1 MKTKDINA
9 LLSMKYNLIQNFY
22 IIGYSLSD
30 FFSIKS
36 KNIYTFKDIFT
47 DSSNVKIIPKLI
59 SKFPNSIKNINS
71 IPDNLVISHCFP
83 NGLKILNNSNLINEL
98 THFEFNLENIPSNYN
113 EDDKF
118 LYSKIYFNCLEFY
131 EPLSQYLN
139 LKKEILSQSTKNKI
153 QIEPDKTS
161 KENSDIKNYYIPKII
176 CFASFFPYSNE
187 MKEILYNIYNFY
199 RNNINIENNNI
210 NNLLS
215 IEKIVEQIIM
225 KTSLPF
231 SSNAQ
236 IIISF
241 KLNNIKKS
249 IQSLDKIKFPVY
261 NLKESF
267 IKNYTTISFGELFNY
282 FSIDDIMKIFKYVIL
297 EIPLLFFCKNK
308 NVLSLF
314 IDNFISLL
322 NPFRYVLPH
331 ISLLPYELYG
341 LINSEQK
348 FIFGINEEYS
358 KNFFEDNNID
368 LDKSIVIVQLN
379 PLKKNE
385 SKIIEIIKNIEAE
398 ESLVINEKIKQKE
411 NDKNTEE
418 NIFFN
423 NQYINLLN
431 IELPSKAKKKAIS
444 KMNNL
449 IALIKKKGDLS
460 DIKYL
465 NEQKFNYHLQH
476 IFFKFFIYL
485 MAGYTD
491 YLLNSKFFSFSIKNK
506 DSGENILFKNI
517 DEDFIKEIFNLKEFI
532 ISKSKDELF
541 YIAFTKTKLFFNF
554 FREKIYSNNALN
566 KVRHELF
573 DEFIFLKKHK
583 DYRKKK
589 ENKGLYENLSK
600 HTIEQEPIN
609 QNYEIII
616 NNELFYTKQEIT
628 EIIKDNNQ
636 FKLLTSYGQNII
648 SKTKKNKLI
657 DNPNISYYLF
667 PKLIFD
673 DSFFDEKFE
682 KLFQCHNINIPGM
695 SIIDELKK
703 RNIVFSDI
711 NTKYRKYMHI
721 NEIINKLPLSNNS
734 QENFEVISKNYIYYS
749 WLILQ
754 SCSLWY
760 CEQSERNIRI
770 DKILEILNKL
780 DYVEEQVLFFLF
792 INIYKYGNKYHFI
805 KLHKIN
811 LKYYGYSNYY
821 FLYLLYNKI
830 KEKENKE
837 KLDINS
843 SENNNI
849 EESNEENIIESEEE
863 KEDEYILKRRY
874 LINTNNQLIKDLLKK
889 SNYRRRNSE
898 SNNNDKEE
906 IVFSTEQF
914 CEKCGNVI
922 NIIPDEL
929 IKNKLNSNLEFYKY
943 KCEKCKGNE
952 NDIVIK
958 YQKLLSNLNKKEA
971 IIVDEGEFKLCT
983 TYKFYLNVLYFFQ
996 KRKKYELN
1004 IENIFKEK
1012 EVNLILIIFYF
1023 SVVNLSF
1030 DFLLPYKNDEAGNIN
1045 LKNEENKENNEFVPI
1060 KINYDNDDVY
1070 RRFNNLIGVYTT
1082 RRKYFRKNNNPI
1094 EPFTIQGQK
1103 EKQKQNNINN
1113 IYIKK

>member
-1 MKTKDINA
+1 MKTKDVNS
-9 LLSMKYNLIQNFY
+9 LSMKYNLFQNFY

-30 FFSIKS
+30 FFYLKS
-36 KNIYTFKDIFT
+36 KNTYEFQDIFT
-47 DSSNVKIIPKLI
+47 DFQNIKMTPKLI
-59 SKFPNSIKNINS
+59 SKFPNSLKNFNS
-71 IPDNLVISHCFP
+71 IPDDLVISHCFP
-83 NGLKILNNSNLINEL
+83 NGLKILNNSNLLNEL
-98 THFEFNLENIPSNYN
+98 THFEFHLENIPSNYN
-113 EDDKF
+113 DEDKF

-131 EPLSQYLN
+131 EPLNQYLA
-139 LKKEILSQSTKNKI
+139 LKKEIISRSIKNKI
-153 QIEPDKTS
+153 QIEQDKES
-161 KENSDIKNYYIPKII
+161 KDNQDLKNLYIPKII
-176 CFASFFPYSNE
+176 CLASFFPFSSE
-187 MKEILYNIYNFY
+187 IREILYNIYNFY
-199 RNNINIENNNI
+199 RANIIIDNNNNI
-210 NNLLS
+210 NNLLPL
-215 IEKIVEQIIM
+215 EKIIEQIIM
-225 KTSLPF
+225 RTPIPF

-236 IIISF
+236 TSILF
-241 KLNNIKKS
+241 KLSNIKKIS
-249 IQSLDKIKFPVY
+249 PSSDKIKFPEY
-261 NLKESF
+261 NLKESY

-282 FSIDDIMKIFKYVIL
+282 FSAEDIMKIFKYIIL
-297 EIPLLFFCKNK
+297 EVPLLFFSKNK

-314 IDNFISLL
+314 VDNFMSLL
-322 NPFRYVLPH
+322 NPFSYVLPH

-358 KNFFEDNNID
+358 KNFFEENNID
-368 LDKSIVIVQLN
+368 LDKSIVIVQLDS
-379 PLKKNE
+379 LKKNE
-385 SKIIEIIKNIEAE
+385 SKIIEIIKNVEAE
-398 ESLVINEKIKQKE
+398 ECLVINEKIKQKE

-423 NQYINLLN
+423 NHYINILN
-431 IELPSKAKKKAIS
+431 IELPSKAKKKAVSSINS
-444 KMNNL
+444 L
-449 IALIKKKGDLS
+449 ITLIKKKGDLS

-465 NEQKFNYHLQH
+465 SEQKFNYYIQH

-485 MAGYTD
+485 MSGYTD
-491 YLLNSKFFSFSIKNK
+491 YLLNSKFFSFNIKNK
-506 DSGENILFKNI
+506 DNGENIRFKNT
-517 DEDFIKEIFNLKEFI
+517 DEDFIKEIFNLNEFI
-532 ISKSKDELF
+532 LSKSKDELF
-541 YIAFTKTKLFFNF
+541 YIAFCKTKLFFNF

-566 KVRHELF
+566 KVRYELF

-583 DYRKKK
+583 DFRKKK

-600 HTIEQEPIN
+600 HTIEQESIT

-628 EIIKDNNQ
+628 ELIKDNNQ
-636 FKLLTSYGQNII
+636 YKLLTSYGQNII
-648 SKTKKNKLI
+648 SKNKKNKLI
-657 DNPNISYYLF
+657 ENPNISYYIF

-673 DSFFDEKFE
+673 DSFFDEKYE
-682 KLFQCHNINIPGM
+682 NLFQSHNINIPGM

-703 RNIVFSDI
+703 RSIVFSDT

-721 NEIINKLPLSNNS
+721 NEIITKLPLTNNS
-734 QENFEVISKNYIYYS
+734 QENFEITYKNYIYYS

-760 CEQSERNIRI
+760 CEQRERNIRI

-780 DYVEEQVLFFLF
+780 DYVEEQVLYFLF

-837 KLDINS
+837 YPDINS
-843 SENNNI
+843 I
-849 EESNEENIIESEEE
+849 EENNEENIIESDEE

-874 LINTNNQLIKDLLKK
+874 LINTDNQLIKDLLKK
-889 SNYRRRNSE
+889 GNYRRRNSE
-898 SNNNDKEE
+898 LNNDKEE

-922 NIIPDEL
+922 NIIPDEI
-929 IKNKLNSNLEFYKY
+929 IKNKLMSNLDFYKY
-943 KCEKCKGNE
+943 KCEKCNGNE
-952 NDIVIK
+952 YDIVIK

-971 IIVDEGEFKLCT
+971 IIVGEGEFKLCT
-983 TYKFYLNVLYFFQ
+983 TYKFYLNILYFFQ

-1004 IENIFKEK
+1004 IENIFNEK
-1012 EVNLILIIFYF
+1012 EINLILIIFYF
-1023 SVVNLSF
+1023 SVLNLSF
-1030 DFLLPYKNDEAGNIN
+1030 DFLLPYKNDEIN
-1045 LKNEENKENNEFVPI
+1045 NTNSKNEENKENNEFVPI

-1103 EKQKQNNINN
+1103 QKQIQNNANININ
-1113 IYIKK
+1113 IKK

>member
-1 MKTKDINA
+1 MKSKDINT
-9 LLSMKYNLIQNFY
+9 LLSMKYNLFQNFY

-30 FFSIKS
+30 FYSSKT
-36 KNIYTFKDIFT
+36 KNIYTFQDIFT
-47 DSSNVKIIPKLI
+47 DSLNVKLNPKLI
-59 SKFPNSIKNINS
+59 SKFPSSIKNINS
-71 IPDNLVISHCFP
+71 IPDDLVISHCFP
-83 NGLKILNNSNLINEL
+83 NGLKILNNPFLISQL
-98 THFEFNLENIPSNYN
+98 THFEFNLENIPANYT
-113 EDDKF
+113 EEDKF

-131 EPLSQYLN
+131 EPLSQYLK

-161 KENSDIKNYYIPKII
+161 KENLDIKNYYLPKII
-176 CFASFFPYSNE
+176 CFASLFPYSNE
-187 MKEILYNIYNFY
+187 IKEILYNIYNFY
-199 RNNINIENNNI
+199 RNNIITDNNNI

-225 KTSLPF
+225 KTPLPF

-236 IIISF
+236 TIISF
-241 KLNNIKKS
+241 KLNNIKKN
-249 IQSLDKIKFPVY
+249 IQSIDKIKFPVY
-261 NLKESF
+261 NLKESY

-282 FSIDDIMKIFKYVIL
+282 FSTEDIMKIFKYIIL

-322 NPFRYVLPH
+322 NPFCYVLPH

-379 PLKKNE
+379 HLKKNE

-398 ESLVINEKIKQKE
+398 ECLVINEKIKQKE

-449 IALIKKKGDLS
+449 ITLIKKKGDLS

-465 NEQKFNYHLQH
+465 YEQKFNYHIQH

-491 YLLNSKFFSFSIKNK
+491 YLLNSKFFSFNIKNK
-506 DSGENILFKNI
+506 DNGENIRFKNT
-517 DEDFIKEIFNLKEFI
+517 DEDFIKEIFNLNEFI
-532 ISKSKDELF
+532 LSKSKDELF
-541 YIAFTKTKLFFNF
+541 YIAFCKTKLFFNF

-566 KVRHELF
+566 KVRYELF

-583 DYRKKK
+583 DFRKKK

-600 HTIEQEPIN
+600 HTIEQEPIT

-628 EIIKDNNQ
+628 ELIKDNNQ
-636 FKLLTSYGQNII
+636 YKLLTSYGQNII
-648 SKTKKNKLI
+648 SKNKKNKLI
-657 DNPNISYYLF
+657 ENPNISYYIF

-673 DSFFDEKFE
+673 DSFFDEKYE
-682 KLFQCHNINIPGM
+682 NLFQSHNINIPGM

-703 RNIVFSDI
+703 RSIVFSDT

-721 NEIINKLPLSNNS
+721 NEIITKLPLTNNS
-734 QENFEVISKNYIYYS
+734 QENFEITYKNYIYYS

-760 CEQSERNIRI
+760 CEQRERNIRI

-780 DYVEEQVLFFLF
+780 DYVEEQVLYFLF

-837 KLDINS
+837 YPDINS
-843 SENNNI
+843 I
-849 EESNEENIIESEEE
+849 EENNEENIIESDEE

-874 LINTNNQLIKDLLKK
+874 LINTDNQLIKDLLKK
-889 SNYRRRNSE
+889 GNYRRRNSE
-898 SNNNDKEE
+898 LNNDKEE

-922 NIIPDEL
+922 NIIPDEI
-929 IKNKLNSNLEFYKY
+929 IKNKLMSNLDFYKY
-943 KCEKCKGNE
+943 KCEKCNGNE
-952 NDIVIK
+952 YDIVIK

-971 IIVDEGEFKLCT
+971 IIVGEGEFKLCT
-983 TYKFYLNVLYFFQ
+983 TYKFYLNILYFFQ

-1004 IENIFKEK
+1004 IENIFNEK
-1012 EVNLILIIFYF
+1012 EINLILIIFYF
-1023 SVVNLSF
+1023 SVLNLSF
-1030 DFLLPYKNDEAGNIN
+1030 DFLLPYKNDEIN
-1045 LKNEENKENNEFVPI
+1045 NTNSKNEENKENNGFVPI

-1103 EKQKQNNINN
+1103 QKQIQNNANININ
-1113 IYIKK
+1113 IKK

>member
-1 MKTKDINA
+1 MKSKDINT
-9 LLSMKYNLIQNFY
+9 LLSMKYNLFQNFY

-30 FFSIKS
+30 FYSSKT
-36 KNIYTFKDIFT
+36 KNIYTFQDIFT
-47 DSSNVKIIPKLI
+47 DSLNVKLNPKLI
-59 SKFPNSIKNINS
+59 SKFPSSIKNINS
-71 IPDNLVISHCFP
+71 IPDDLVISHCFP
-83 NGLKILNNSNLINEL
+83 NGLKILNNPFLISQL
-98 THFEFNLENIPSNYN
+98 THFVFNLENIPANYT
-113 EDDKF
+113 EEDKF
-118 LYSKIYFNCLEFY
+118 LYTKIYFNCLEFY
-131 EPLSQYLN
+131 EPLSQYLK

-161 KENSDIKNYYIPKII
+161 KENLDIKNYYLPKII
-176 CFASFFPYSNE
+176 CFASLFPYSNE
-187 MKEILYNIYNFY
+187 IKEILYNIYNFY
-199 RNNINIENNNI
+199 RNNIITDNNNI

-225 KTSLPF
+225 KTPLPF

-236 IIISF
+236 TIISF
-241 KLNNIKKS
+241 KLNNIKKN
-249 IQSLDKIKFPVY
+249 IQSIDKIKFPVY
-261 NLKESF
+261 NLKESY

-282 FSIDDIMKIFKYVIL
+282 FSIEDIMKIFKYIIL

-322 NPFRYVLPH
+322 NPFCYVLPH

-358 KNFFEDNNID
+358 KTFFEDNNID

-379 PLKKNE
+379 HLKKNE

-398 ESLVINEKIKQKE
+398 ECLVINEKIKQKE

-423 NQYINLLN
+423 NQYVNLLN

-449 IALIKKKGDLS
+449 ITLIKKKGDLS

-465 NEQKFNYHLQH
+465 YEQKFNYHIQH

-491 YLLNSKFFSFSIKNK
+491 YLINSKFFSFNIKNK
-506 DSGENILFKNI
+506 DNGENIRFKNT
-517 DEDFIKEIFNLKEFI
+517 DEDFIKEIFNLNEFI
-532 ISKSKDELF
+532 LSKSKDELF
-541 YIAFTKTKLFFNF
+541 YIAFCKTKLFFNF

-566 KVRHELF
+566 KVRYELF

-583 DYRKKK
+583 DFRKKK

-600 HTIEQEPIN
+600 HTIEQEPIT

-628 EIIKDNNQ
+628 ELIKDNNQ
-636 FKLLTSYGQNII
+636 YKLLTSYGQNII
-648 SKTKKNKLI
+648 SKNKKNKLI
-657 DNPNISYYLF
+657 ENPNISYYIF

-673 DSFFDEKFE
+673 DSFFDEKYE
-682 KLFQCHNINIPGM
+682 NLFQSHNINIPGM

-703 RNIVFSDI
+703 RSIVFSDT

-721 NEIINKLPLSNNS
+721 NEIITKLPLTNNS
-734 QENFEVISKNYIYYS
+734 QENFEITYKNYIYYS

-760 CEQSERNIRI
+760 CEQRERNIRI

-780 DYVEEQVLFFLF
+780 DYVEEQVLYFLF

-837 KLDINS
+837 YPDINS
-843 SENNNI
+843 I
-849 EESNEENIIESEEE
+849 EENNEENIIESDEE

-874 LINTNNQLIKDLLKK
+874 LINTDNQLIKDLLKK
-889 SNYRRRNSE
+889 GNYRRRNSE
-898 SNNNDKEE
+898 LNNDKEE

-922 NIIPDEL
+922 NIIPDEI
-929 IKNKLNSNLEFYKY
+929 IKNKLVSNLDFYKY
-943 KCEKCKGNE
+943 KCEKCNGNE
-952 NDIVIK
+952 YDIVIK

-971 IIVDEGEFKLCT
+971 IIVGEGEFKLCT
-983 TYKFYLNVLYFFQ
+983 TYKFYLNILYFFQ

-1004 IENIFKEK
+1004 IENIFNEK
-1012 EVNLILIIFYF
+1012 EINLILIIFYF
-1023 SVVNLSF
+1023 SVLNLSF
-1030 DFLLPYKNDEAGNIN
+1030 DFLLPYKNDETNN
-1045 LKNEENKENNEFVPI
+1045 TNSKNEENKENNEFVPI

-1103 EKQKQNNINN
+1103 QKQIQNNANININ
-1113 IYIKK
+1113 IKK

>member
-1 MKTKDINA
+1 MKSKDINT
-9 LLSMKYNLIQNFY
+9 LLSMKYNLFQNFY

-30 FFSIKS
+30 FYSSKT
-36 KNIYTFKDIFT
+36 KNIYTFQDIFT
-47 DSSNVKIIPKLI
+47 DSLNVKLNPKLI
-59 SKFPNSIKNINS
+59 SKFPSSIKNINS
-71 IPDNLVISHCFP
+71 IPDDLVISHCFP
-83 NGLKILNNSNLINEL
+83 NGLKILNNPFLISQL
-98 THFEFNLENIPSNYN
+98 THFEFNLENIPANYT
-113 EDDKF
+113 EEDKF

-131 EPLSQYLN
+131 EPLSQYLK

-161 KENSDIKNYYIPKII
+161 KENLDIKNYYLPKII
-176 CFASFFPYSNE
+176 CFASLFPYSNE
-187 MKEILYNIYNFY
+187 IKEILYNIYNFY
-199 RNNINIENNNI
+199 RNNIITDNNNI

-225 KTSLPF
+225 KTPLPF

-236 IIISF
+236 TIISF
-241 KLNNIKKS
+241 KLNNIKKN
-249 IQSLDKIKFPVY
+249 IQSIDKIKFPVY
-261 NLKESF
+261 NLKESY

-282 FSIDDIMKIFKYVIL
+282 FSIEDIMKIFKYIIL

-322 NPFRYVLPH
+322 NPFCYVLPH

-358 KNFFEDNNID
+358 KTFFEDNNID

-379 PLKKNE
+379 HLKKNE

-398 ESLVINEKIKQKE
+398 ECLVINEKIKQKE

-449 IALIKKKGDLS
+449 ITLIKKKGDLS

-465 NEQKFNYHLQH
+465 YEQKFNYHIQH

-491 YLLNSKFFSFSIKNK
+491 YLLNSKFFSFNIKNK
-506 DSGENILFKNI
+506 DNGENIRFKNT
-517 DEDFIKEIFNLKEFI
+517 DEDFIKEIFNLNEFI
-532 ISKSKDELF
+532 LSKSKDELF
-541 YIAFTKTKLFFNF
+541 YIAFCKTKLFFNF

-566 KVRHELF
+566 KVRYELF

-583 DYRKKK
+583 DFRKKK

-600 HTIEQEPIN
+600 HTIEQEPIT

-616 NNELFYTKQEIT
+616 NNELFHTKQEIT
-628 EIIKDNNQ
+628 ELIKDNNQ
-636 FKLLTSYGQNII
+636 YKLLTSYGQNII
-648 SKTKKNKLI
+648 SKNKKNKLI
-657 DNPNISYYLF
+657 ENPNISYYIF

-682 KLFQCHNINIPGM
+682 NLFQSHNNNIPGM

-703 RNIVFSDI
+703 RSIVFSDT

-721 NEIINKLPLSNNS
+721 NEIITKLPLTNNS
-734 QENFEVISKNYIYYS
+734 QENFEITYKNYIYYS

-760 CEQSERNIRI
+760 CEQRERNIRI

-780 DYVEEQVLFFLF
+780 DYVEEQVLYFLF

-837 KLDINS
+837 YPDINS
-843 SENNNI
+843 I
-849 EESNEENIIESEEE
+849 EENNEENIIESDEE

-874 LINTNNQLIKDLLKK
+874 LINTDNQLIKDLLKK
-889 SNYRRRNSE
+889 GNYRRRNSE
-898 SNNNDKEE
+898 LNNDKEE

-922 NIIPDEL
+922 NIIPDEI
-929 IKNKLNSNLEFYKY
+929 IKNKLMSNLDFYKY
-943 KCEKCKGNE
+943 KCEKCNGNE
-952 NDIVIK
+952 YDIVIK

-971 IIVDEGEFKLCT
+971 IIVGEGEFKLCT
-983 TYKFYLNVLYFFQ
+983 TYKFYLNILYFFQ

-1004 IENIFKEK
+1004 IENIFNEK
-1012 EVNLILIIFYF
+1012 EINLILIIFYF
-1023 SVVNLSF
+1023 SVLNLSF
-1030 DFLLPYKNDEAGNIN
+1030 DFLLPYKNDETNN
-1045 LKNEENKENNEFVPI
+1045 TNSKNEENKENNEFVPI

-1103 EKQKQNNINN
+1103 QKQIQNNANININ
-1113 IYIKK
+1113 IKK

>member
-1 MKTKDINA
+1 MKTKDVNS
-9 LLSMKYNLIQNFY
+9 LSMKYNLFQNFY

-30 FFSIKS
+30 FFYLKS
-36 KNIYTFKDIFT
+36 KNTYEFQDIFT
-47 DSSNVKIIPKLI
+47 DFQNIKMTPKLI
-59 SKFPNSIKNINS
+59 SKFPNSLKNYNS
-71 IPDNLVISHCFP
+71 IPDDLVISHCFP
-83 NGLKILNNSNLINEL
+83 NGLKILNNSNLLNEL
-98 THFEFNLENIPSNYN
+98 THFEFHLENIPSNYN
-113 EDDKF
+113 DEDKF

-131 EPLSQYLN
+131 EPLNQYLT
-139 LKKEILSQSTKNKI
+139 LKKEIISRSIKNKI
-153 QIEPDKTS
+153 QIEPDKES
-161 KENSDIKNYYIPKII
+161 KDNQHLKNLYIPKII
-176 CFASFFPYSNE
+176 CLASFFPFSLE
-187 MKEILYNIYNFY
+187 IREILYNIYNFY
-199 RNNINIENNNI
+199 RANIIIDNNNNI
-210 NNLLS
+210 NNLLPL
-215 IEKIVEQIIM
+215 EKIIEQIIM
-225 KTSLPF
+225 RTPIPF

-236 IIISF
+236 TSILF
-241 KLNNIKKS
+241 KLSNIKKIS
-249 IQSLDKIKFPVY
+249 PSSDKIKFPEY
-261 NLKESF
+261 NLKESY

-282 FSIDDIMKIFKYVIL
+282 FSAEDIMKIFKYIIL
-297 EIPLLFFCKNK
+297 EVPLLFFSKNK

-314 IDNFISLL
+314 VDNFMSLL
-322 NPFRYVLPH
+322 NPFSYVLPH

-358 KNFFEDNNID
+358 KNFFEENNID
-368 LDKSIVIVQLN
+368 LDKSIVIVQLDS
-379 PLKKNE
+379 LKKNE
-385 SKIIEIIKNIEAE
+385 CKIIEIIKNVEAE
-398 ESLVINEKIKQKE
+398 ECLVINEKIKQKE

-423 NQYINLLN
+423 NHYINILN
-431 IELPSKAKKKAIS
+431 IELPSKAKKKAVSSINS
-444 KMNNL
+444 L
-449 IALIKKKGDLS
+449 ITLIKKKGDLS
-460 DIKYL
+460 DVKFL
-465 NEQKFNYHLQH
+465 SEQKFNYYIQH

-485 MAGYTD
+485 MSGYTD

-506 DSGENILFKNI
+506 DSGENIRFKNI
-517 DEDFIKEIFNLKEFI
+517 DEDFIKEIFNLNEFI
-532 ISKSKDELF
+532 LSKSKDELF
-541 YIAFTKTKLFFNF
+541 YIAFCKTKLFFNF

-566 KVRHELF
+566 KVRYELF

-583 DYRKKK
+583 DFRKKK

-600 HTIEQEPIN
+600 HTIEQESIT

-628 EIIKDNNQ
+628 ELIKDNNQ
-636 FKLLTSYGQNII
+636 YKLLTSYGQNII
-648 SKTKKNKLI
+648 SKNKKNKLI
-657 DNPNISYYLF
+657 ENPNISYYIF

-682 KLFQCHNINIPGM
+682 NLFQSHNINIPGM
-695 SIIDELKK
+695 GIIDELKK
-703 RNIVFSDI
+703 RSIVFSDT

-721 NEIINKLPLSNNS
+721 NEIITKLPLTNNS
-734 QENFEVISKNYIYYS
+734 QENFEITYKNYIYYS

-760 CEQSERNIRI
+760 CEQRERNIRI

-780 DYVEEQVLFFLF
+780 DYVEEQVLYFLF

-837 KLDINS
+837 NPEINS
-843 SENNNI
+843 I
-849 EESNEENIIESEEE
+849 EENNEENIIESDEE

-874 LINTNNQLIKDLLKK
+874 LINTDNQLIKDLLKK
-889 SNYRRRNSE
+889 GNYRRRNSE
-898 SNNNDKEE
+898 LNNDKEE

-922 NIIPDEL
+922 NIIPDEI
-929 IKNKLNSNLEFYKY
+929 IKNKLVSNLDFYKY
-943 KCEKCKGNE
+943 KCEKCNGNE
-952 NDIVIK
+952 YDIVIK

-971 IIVDEGEFKLCT
+971 IIVGEGEFKLCT
-983 TYKFYLNVLYFFQ
+983 TYKFYLNILYFFQ

-1004 IENIFKEK
+1004 IENIFNEK
-1012 EVNLILIIFYF
+1012 EINLILIIFYF
-1023 SVVNLSF
+1023 SVLNLSF
-1030 DFLLPYKNDEAGNIN
+1030 DFLLPYKNDEIN
-1045 LKNEENKENNEFVPI
+1045 NTNSKNEENKENNEFVPI

-1103 EKQKQNNINN
+1103 QKQIQNNANININ
-1113 IYIKK
+1113 IKK

>member
-1 MKTKDINA
+1 MKSKDINT
-9 LLSMKYNLIQNFY
+9 LLSMKYNLFQNFY

-30 FFSIKS
+30 FYSTKT
-36 KNIYTFKDIFT
+36 KNIYTFQDIFT
-47 DSSNVKIIPKLI
+47 DSLNVKLNPKLI
-59 SKFPNSIKNINS
+59 SKFPSSIKNINS
-71 IPDNLVISHCFP
+71 IPDDLVISHCFP
-83 NGLKILNNSNLINEL
+83 NGLKILNNPFLISQL
-98 THFEFNLENIPSNYN
+98 THFEFNLENIPANYT
-113 EDDKF
+113 EEDKF

-131 EPLSQYLN
+131 EPLSQYLK

-161 KENSDIKNYYIPKII
+161 KENIDIKNYYLPKII
-176 CFASFFPYSNE
+176 CFASLFPYSNE
-187 MKEILYNIYNFY
+187 IKEILYNIYNFY
-199 RNNINIENNNI
+199 RNNIITDNNNI

-225 KTSLPF
+225 KTPLPF

-236 IIISF
+236 TIISF
-241 KLNNIKKS
+241 KLNNIKKN
-249 IQSLDKIKFPVY
+249 IQSIDKIKFPVY
-261 NLKESF
+261 NLKESY

-282 FSIDDIMKIFKYVIL
+282 FSIEDIMKIFKYIIL

-322 NPFRYVLPH
+322 NPFCYVLPH

-358 KNFFEDNNID
+358 KTFFEDNNID

-379 PLKKNE
+379 HLKKNE

-398 ESLVINEKIKQKE
+398 ECLVINEKIKQKE

-449 IALIKKKGDLS
+449 ITLIKKKGDLS

-465 NEQKFNYHLQH
+465 YEQKFNYHIQH

-491 YLLNSKFFSFSIKNK
+491 YLLNSKFFSFNIKNK
-506 DSGENILFKNI
+506 DNGENIRFKNT
-517 DEDFIKEIFNLKEFI
+517 DEDFIKEIFNLNEFI
-532 ISKSKDELF
+532 LSKSKDELF
-541 YIAFTKTKLFFNF
+541 YIAFCKTKLFFNF

-566 KVRHELF
+566 KVRYELF

-583 DYRKKK
+583 DFRKKK

-600 HTIEQEPIN
+600 HTIEQESIT

-628 EIIKDNNQ
+628 ELIKDNNQ
-636 FKLLTSYGQNII
+636 YKLLTSYGQNII
-648 SKTKKNKLI
+648 SKNKKNKLI
-657 DNPNISYYLF
+657 ENPNISYYIF

-673 DSFFDEKFE
+673 DSFFDEKYE
-682 KLFQCHNINIPGM
+682 NLFQSHNINIPGM
-695 SIIDELKK
+695 GIIDELKK
-703 RNIVFSDI
+703 RSIVFSDT

-721 NEIINKLPLSNNS
+721 NEIISKLPLTNNS
-734 QENFEVISKNYIYYS
+734 QENFEITYKNYIYYS

-760 CEQSERNIRI
+760 CEQRERNIRI

-780 DYVEEQVLFFLF
+780 DYVEEQVLYFLF

-837 KLDINS
+837 YPDINS
-843 SENNNI
+843 I
-849 EESNEENIIESEEE
+849 EENNEENIIESDEE

-874 LINTNNQLIKDLLKK
+874 LINTDNQLIKDLLKK
-889 SNYRRRNSE
+889 GNYRRRNSE
-898 SNNNDKEE
+898 LNNDKEE

-922 NIIPDEL
+922 NIIPDEI
-929 IKNKLNSNLEFYKY
+929 IKNKLVSNLDFYKY
-943 KCEKCKGNE
+943 KCEKCNGNE
-952 NDIVIK
+952 YDIVIK

-971 IIVDEGEFKLCT
+971 IIVGEGEFKLCT
-983 TYKFYLNVLYFFQ
+983 TYKFYLNILYFFQ

-1004 IENIFKEK
+1004 IENIFNEK
-1012 EVNLILIIFYF
+1012 DINLILIIFYF
-1023 SVVNLSF
+1023 SVLNLSF
-1030 DFLLPYKNDEAGNIN
+1030 DFLLPYKNDETNN
-1045 LKNEENKENNEFVPI
+1045 TNSKNEENKENNEFVPI

-1103 EKQKQNNINN
+1103 QKQIQNNANININ
-1113 IYIKK
+1113 IKK

>member
-1 MKTKDINA
+1 MKSKDINT

-30 FFSIKS
+30 FYSSKT
-36 KNIYTFKDIFT
+36 KNIYTFQDIFT
-47 DSSNVKIIPKLI
+47 DSLNVKLNPKLI
-59 SKFPNSIKNINS
+59 SKFPSSIKNINS
-71 IPDNLVISHCFP
+71 IPDDLVISHCFP
-83 NGLKILNNSNLINEL
+83 NGLKILNNPFLISQL
-98 THFEFNLENIPSNYN
+98 TRFEFNLENIPANYT
-113 EDDKF
+113 EEDKF
-118 LYSKIYFNCLEFY
+118 LYAKIYFNCLEFY
-131 EPLSQYLN
+131 EPLSQYLK

-161 KENSDIKNYYIPKII
+161 KENLDIKNYYLPKII
-176 CFASFFPYSNE
+176 CFASLFPYSNE
-187 MKEILYNIYNFY
+187 IKEILYNIYNFY
-199 RNNINIENNNI
+199 RNNIITDNNNI

-225 KTSLPF
+225 KTPLPF

-236 IIISF
+236 TIISF
-241 KLNNIKKS
+241 KLNNIKKN
-249 IQSLDKIKFPVY
+249 IQSIDKIKFPVY
-261 NLKESF
+261 NLKESY

-282 FSIDDIMKIFKYVIL
+282 FSIEDIMKIFKYIIL

-314 IDNFISLL
+314 IENFISLL
-322 NPFRYVLPH
+322 NPFCYVLPH

-358 KNFFEDNNID
+358 KTFFEDNNID

-379 PLKKNE
+379 HLKKNE

-398 ESLVINEKIKQKE
+398 ECLVINEKIKQKE

-449 IALIKKKGDLS
+449 ITLIKKKGDLS

-465 NEQKFNYHLQH
+465 YEQKFNYHIQH

-491 YLLNSKFFSFSIKNK
+491 YLLNSKFFSFNIKNK
-506 DSGENILFKNI
+506 DNGENIRFKNT
-517 DEDFIKEIFNLKEFI
+517 DEDFIKEIFNLNEFI
-532 ISKSKDELF
+532 LSKSKDELF
-541 YIAFTKTKLFFNF
+541 YIAFCKTKLFFNF

-566 KVRHELF
+566 KVRYELF

-583 DYRKKK
+583 DFRKKK

-600 HTIEQEPIN
+600 HTIEQESIT

-628 EIIKDNNQ
+628 ELIKDNNQ
-636 FKLLTSYGQNII
+636 YKLLTSYGQNII
-648 SKTKKNKLI
+648 SKNKKNKLI
-657 DNPNISYYLF
+657 ENPNISYYIF

-682 KLFQCHNINIPGM
+682 NLFQSHNINIPGM

-703 RNIVFSDI
+703 RSIVFSDT

-721 NEIINKLPLSNNS
+721 NEIITKLPLTNNS
-734 QENFEVISKNYIYYS
+734 QENFEITYKNYIYYS

-780 DYVEEQVLFFLF
+780 DYVEEQVLYFLF

-837 KLDINS
+837 YPDINS
-843 SENNNI
+843 I
-849 EESNEENIIESEEE
+849 EENNEENIIESDEE

-874 LINTNNQLIKDLLKK
+874 LINTDNQLIKDLLKK
-889 SNYRRRNSE
+889 GNYRRRNSE
-898 SNNNDKEE
+898 LNNDKEE

-922 NIIPDEL
+922 NIIPDEI
-929 IKNKLNSNLEFYKY
+929 IKNKLVSNLDFYKY
-943 KCEKCKGNE
+943 KCEKCNGNE
-952 NDIVIK
+952 YDIVIK

-971 IIVDEGEFKLCT
+971 IIVGEGEFKLCT
-983 TYKFYLNVLYFFQ
+983 TYKFYLNILYFFQ

-1004 IENIFKEK
+1004 IENIFNEK
-1012 EVNLILIIFYF
+1012 EINLILIIFYF
-1023 SVVNLSF
+1023 SVLNLSF
-1030 DFLLPYKNDEAGNIN
+1030 DFLLPYKNDETNN
-1045 LKNEENKENNEFVPI
+1045 TNSKNEENKENNEFVPI

-1103 EKQKQNNINN
+1103 QKQIQNNANININ
-1113 IYIKK
+1113 IKK

>member
-1 MKTKDINA
+1 MKSKDINT
-9 LLSMKYNLIQNFY
+9 LLSMKYNLFQNFY

-30 FFSIKS
+30 FYSSKT
-36 KNIYTFKDIFT
+36 KNIYTFQDIFT
-47 DSSNVKIIPKLI
+47 DSLNVKLNPKLI
-59 SKFPNSIKNINS
+59 SKFPSSIKNINS
-71 IPDNLVISHCFP
+71 IPDDLVISHCFP
-83 NGLKILNNSNLINEL
+83 NGVKILNNPFLISQL
-98 THFEFNLENIPSNYN
+98 THFEFNLENIPANYT
-113 EDDKF
+113 EEDKF

-131 EPLSQYLN
+131 EPLSQYLK

-161 KENSDIKNYYIPKII
+161 KENLDIKNYYLPKII
-176 CFASFFPYSNE
+176 CFASLFPYSNE
-187 MKEILYNIYNFY
+187 IKEILYNIYNFY
-199 RNNINIENNNI
+199 RNNIITDNNNNI

-225 KTSLPF
+225 KTPLPF

-236 IIISF
+236 TIISF
-241 KLNNIKKS
+241 KLNNIKKN
-249 IQSLDKIKFPVY
+249 IQSIDKIKFPVH
-261 NLKESF
+261 NLKESY

-282 FSIDDIMKIFKYVIL
+282 FSIEDIMKIFKYIIL

-322 NPFRYVLPH
+322 NPFCYVLPH

-379 PLKKNE
+379 HLKKNE

-398 ESLVINEKIKQKE
+398 ECLVINEKIKQKE

-449 IALIKKKGDLS
+449 ITLIKKKGDLS

-465 NEQKFNYHLQH
+465 YEQKFNYHIQH

-491 YLLNSKFFSFSIKNK
+491 YLLNSKFFSFNIKNK
-506 DSGENILFKNI
+506 DNGENIRFKNT
-517 DEDFIKEIFNLKEFI
+517 DEDFIKEIFNLNEFI
-532 ISKSKDELF
+532 LSKSKDELF
-541 YIAFTKTKLFFNF
+541 YIAFCKTKLFFNF

-566 KVRHELF
+566 KVRYELF

-583 DYRKKK
+583 DFRKKK

-600 HTIEQEPIN
+600 HTIEQEPIT

-628 EIIKDNNQ
+628 ELIKDNNQ
-636 FKLLTSYGQNII
+636 YKLLTSYGQNII
-648 SKTKKNKLI
+648 SKNKKNKLI
-657 DNPNISYYLF
+657 ENPNISYYIF
-667 PKLIFD
+667 PKLIFY

-682 KLFQCHNINIPGM
+682 NLFQSHNINIPGM
-695 SIIDELKK
+695 GIIDELKK
-703 RNIVFSDI
+703 RSIVFSDT

-721 NEIINKLPLSNNS
+721 NEIITKLPLTNNS
-734 QENFEVISKNYIYYS
+734 QENFEITYKNYIYYS

-760 CEQSERNIRI
+760 CEQRERNIRI

-780 DYVEEQVLFFLF
+780 DYVEEQVLYFLF

-837 KLDINS
+837 NPDINS
-843 SENNNI
+843 I
-849 EESNEENIIESEEE
+849 EENNEENIIESDEE

-874 LINTNNQLIKDLLKK
+874 LINTDNQLIKDLLKK
-889 SNYRRRNSE
+889 GNYRRRNSE
-898 SNNNDKEE
+898 LNNDKEE

-922 NIIPDEL
+922 NIIPDEI
-929 IKNKLNSNLEFYKY
+929 IKNKLMSNLDFYKY
-943 KCEKCKGNE
+943 KCEKCNGNE
-952 NDIVIK
+952 YDIVIK

-971 IIVDEGEFKLCT
+971 IIVGEGEFKLCT
-983 TYKFYLNVLYFFQ
+983 TYKFYLNILYFFQ

-1004 IENIFKEK
+1004 IENIFNEK
-1012 EVNLILIIFYF
+1012 EINLILIIFYF
-1023 SVVNLSF
+1023 SVLNLSF
-1030 DFLLPYKNDEAGNIN
+1030 DFLLPYKNDEIN
-1045 LKNEENKENNEFVPI
+1045 NTNSKNEENKENNEFVPI

-1103 EKQKQNNINN
+1103 QKQIQNNANININ
-1113 IYIKK
+1113 IKK

>member
-1 MKTKDINA
+1 MKSKDINT
-9 LLSMKYNLIQNFY
+9 LLSMKYNLFQNFY

-30 FFSIKS
+30 FYSSKT
-36 KNIYTFKDIFT
+36 KNIYTFQDIFT
-47 DSSNVKIIPKLI
+47 DSLNVKLNPKLI
-59 SKFPNSIKNINS
+59 SKFPSSIKNINS
-71 IPDNLVISHCFP
+71 IPDDLVISHCFP
-83 NGLKILNNSNLINEL
+83 NGLKILNNPFLISQL
-98 THFEFNLENIPSNYN
+98 AHFEFNLENIPANYT
-113 EDDKF
+113 EEDKF

-131 EPLSQYLN
+131 EPLSQYLK

-161 KENSDIKNYYIPKII
+161 KENLDIKNYYLPKII
-176 CFASFFPYSNE
+176 CFSSLFPYSNE
-187 MKEILYNIYNFY
+187 IKEILYNIYNFY
-199 RNNINIENNNI
+199 RNNIITDNNNI

-225 KTSLPF
+225 KTPLPF

-236 IIISF
+236 TIISF
-241 KLNNIKKS
+241 KLNNIKKN
-249 IQSLDKIKFPVY
+249 IQTIDKIKFPVY
-261 NLKESF
+261 NLKESY

-282 FSIDDIMKIFKYVIL
+282 FSIEDIMKIFKCIIL

-322 NPFRYVLPH
+322 NPFCYVLPH

-358 KNFFEDNNID
+358 KTFFEDNNID

-379 PLKKNE
+379 HLKKNE

-398 ESLVINEKIKQKE
+398 ECLVINEKIKQKE

-449 IALIKKKGDLS
+449 ITLIKKKGDLS

-465 NEQKFNYHLQH
+465 YEQKFNYHIQH

-491 YLLNSKFFSFSIKNK
+491 YLLNSKFFSFNIKNK
-506 DSGENILFKNI
+506 DNGENIRFKNT
-517 DEDFIKEIFNLKEFI
+517 DEDFIKEIFNLNEFI
-532 ISKSKDELF
+532 LSKSKDELF
-541 YIAFTKTKLFFNF
+541 YIAFCKTKLFFNF

-566 KVRHELF
+566 KVRYELF

-583 DYRKKK
+583 DFRKKK

-600 HTIEQEPIN
+600 HTIEQEPIT

-616 NNELFYTKQEIT
+616 NNELFYAKQEIT
-628 EIIKDNNQ
+628 ELIKDNNQ
-636 FKLLTSYGQNII
+636 YKLLTSYGQNII
-648 SKTKKNKLI
+648 SKNKKNKLI
-657 DNPNISYYLF
+657 ENPNISYYIF

-682 KLFQCHNINIPGM
+682 NLFQSHNINIPGM
-695 SIIDELKK
+695 GIIDELKK
-703 RNIVFSDI
+703 RSIVFSDT

-721 NEIINKLPLSNNS
+721 NEIITKLPLTNNS
-734 QENFEVISKNYIYYS
+734 QENFEITYKNYIYYS

-780 DYVEEQVLFFLF
+780 DYVEEQVLYFLF

-837 KLDINS
+837 NPDINS
-843 SENNNI
+843 I
-849 EESNEENIIESEEE
+849 EENNEENIIESDEE

-874 LINTNNQLIKDLLKK
+874 LINTDNQLIKDLLKK
-889 SNYRRRNSE
+889 GNYRRRNSE
-898 SNNNDKEE
+898 LNNDKEE

-922 NIIPDEL
+922 NIIPDEI
-929 IKNKLNSNLEFYKY
+929 IKNKLVSNLDFYKY
-943 KCEKCKGNE
+943 KCEKCNGNE
-952 NDIVIK
+952 YDIVIK

-971 IIVDEGEFKLCT
+971 IIVGEGEFKLCT
-983 TYKFYLNVLYFFQ
+983 TYKFYLNILYFFQ

-1004 IENIFKEK
+1004 IENIFNEK
-1012 EVNLILIIFYF
+1012 EINLILIIFYF
-1023 SVVNLSF
+1023 SVLYLSF
-1030 DFLLPYKNDEAGNIN
+1030 DFLLPYKNDETNN
-1045 LKNEENKENNEFVPI
+1045 TNSKNEENKENNEFVPI

-1103 EKQKQNNINN
+1103 QKQIQNNANININ
-1113 IYIKK
+1113 IKK

>member
-1 MKTKDINA
+1 MKSKDINT
-9 LLSMKYNLIQNFY
+9 LLSMKYNLFQNFY

-30 FFSIKS
+30 FYSSKT
-36 KNIYTFKDIFT
+36 KNIYTFQDIFT
-47 DSSNVKIIPKLI
+47 DSLNVKLNPKLI
-59 SKFPNSIKNINS
+59 SKFPSSIKNINS
-71 IPDNLVISHCFP
+71 IPDDLVISHCFP
-83 NGLKILNNSNLINEL
+83 NGLKILNNPFLISQL
-98 THFEFNLENIPSNYN
+98 THFEFNLENIPANYT
-113 EDDKF
+113 EEDKF

-131 EPLSQYLN
+131 EPLSQYLK

-161 KENSDIKNYYIPKII
+161 KENLDIKNYYLPKII
-176 CFASFFPYSNE
+176 CFASLFPYSNE
-187 MKEILYNIYNFY
+187 IKEILYNIYNFY
-199 RNNINIENNNI
+199 RNNIITDNNNI

-225 KTSLPF
+225 KTPLPF

-236 IIISF
+236 TIISF
-241 KLNNIKKS
+241 KLNNIKKN
-249 IQSLDKIKFPVY
+249 IQSIDKIKFPVY
-261 NLKESF
+261 NLKESY

-282 FSIDDIMKIFKYVIL
+282 FSIEDIMKIFKYIIL

-322 NPFRYVLPH
+322 NPFCYVLPH

-358 KNFFEDNNID
+358 KTFFEDNNID

-379 PLKKNE
+379 HLKKNE

-398 ESLVINEKIKQKE
+398 ECLVINEKIKQKE

-449 IALIKKKGDLS
+449 ITLIKKKGDLS

-465 NEQKFNYHLQH
+465 YEQKFNYHIQH

-491 YLLNSKFFSFSIKNK
+491 YLLNSKFFSFNIKNK
-506 DSGENILFKNI
+506 DNGENIRFKNT
-517 DEDFIKEIFNLKEFI
+517 DEDFIKEIFNLNEFI
-532 ISKSKDELF
+532 LSKSKDELF
-541 YIAFTKTKLFFNF
+541 YIAFCKTKLFFNF

-566 KVRHELF
+566 KVRYELF

-583 DYRKKK
+583 DFRKKK

-600 HTIEQEPIN
+600 HTIEQEPIT

-628 EIIKDNNQ
+628 ELIKDNNQ
-636 FKLLTSYGQNII
+636 YKLLTSYGQNII
-648 SKTKKNKLI
+648 SKNKKNKLI
-657 DNPNISYYLF
+657 ENPNISYYIF

-673 DSFFDEKFE
+673 DSFFDEKYE
-682 KLFQCHNINIPGM
+682 NLFQSHNINIPGM

-703 RNIVFSDI
+703 RSIVFSDT

-721 NEIINKLPLSNNS
+721 NEIITKLPLTNNS
-734 QENFEVISKNYIYYS
+734 QENFEITYKNYIYYS

-760 CEQSERNIRI
+760 CEQRERNIRI

-780 DYVEEQVLFFLF
+780 DYVEEQVLYFLF

-837 KLDINS
+837 YPDINS
-843 SENNNI
+843 I
-849 EESNEENIIESEEE
+849 EENNEENIIESDEE

-874 LINTNNQLIKDLLKK
+874 LINTDNQLIKDLLKK
-889 SNYRRRNSE
+889 GNYRRRNSE
-898 SNNNDKEE
+898 LNNDKEE

-922 NIIPDEL
+922 NIIPDEI
-929 IKNKLNSNLEFYKY
+929 IKNKLMSNLDFYKY
-943 KCEKCKGNE
+943 KCEKCNGNE
-952 NDIVIK
+952 YDIVIK

-971 IIVDEGEFKLCT
+971 IIVGEGEFKLCT
-983 TYKFYLNVLYFFQ
+983 TYKFYLNILYFFQ

-1004 IENIFKEK
+1004 IENIFNEK
-1012 EVNLILIIFYF
+1012 EINLILIIFYF
-1023 SVVNLSF
+1023 SVLNLSF
-1030 DFLLPYKNDEAGNIN
+1030 DFLLPYKNDETNN
-1045 LKNEENKENNEFVPI
+1045 TNSKNEENKENNEFVPI

-1103 EKQKQNNINN
+1103 QKQIQNNANININ
-1113 IYIKK
+1113 IKK

>member
-1 MKTKDINA
+1 MKSKDINT
-9 LLSMKYNLIQNFY
+9 LLSMKYNLFQNFY

-30 FFSIKS
+30 FYSSKT
-36 KNIYTFKDIFT
+36 KNIYTFQDIFT
-47 DSSNVKIIPKLI
+47 DSLNVKLNPKLI

-71 IPDNLVISHCFP
+71 IPDDLVISHCFP
-83 NGLKILNNSNLINEL
+83 NGLKILNNPFLISQL
-98 THFEFNLENIPSNYN
+98 THFEFNLENIPANYT
-113 EDDKF
+113 EEDKF

-131 EPLSQYLN
+131 EPLSQYLK

-161 KENSDIKNYYIPKII
+161 KENLDIKNYYLPKII
-176 CFASFFPYSNE
+176 CFASLFPYSNE
-187 MKEILYNIYNFY
+187 IKEILYNIYNFY
-199 RNNINIENNNI
+199 RNNIITDNNNI

-225 KTSLPF
+225 KTPLPF

-236 IIISF
+236 TIISY
-241 KLNNIKKS
+241 KLNNIKKN
-249 IQSLDKIKFPVY
+249 IQSIDKIKFPVY
-261 NLKESF
+261 NLKESY

-282 FSIDDIMKIFKYVIL
+282 FSIEDIMKIFKYIIL

-322 NPFRYVLPH
+322 NPFCYVLPH

-358 KNFFEDNNID
+358 KTFFEDNNID

-379 PLKKNE
+379 HLKKNE

-398 ESLVINEKIKQKE
+398 ECLVINEKIKQKE

-449 IALIKKKGDLS
+449 ITLIKKKGDLS
-460 DIKYL
+460 DIKFLY
-465 NEQKFNYHLQH
+465 EQKFNYHIQH

-491 YLLNSKFFSFSIKNK
+491 YLLNSKFFSFNIKNK
-506 DSGENILFKNI
+506 DNGENIRFKNT
-517 DEDFIKEIFNLKEFI
+517 DEDFIKEIFNLNEFI
-532 ISKSKDELF
+532 LSKSKDELF
-541 YIAFTKTKLFFNF
+541 YIAFCKTKLFFNF

-566 KVRHELF
+566 KVRYELF

-583 DYRKKK
+583 DFRKKK

-600 HTIEQEPIN
+600 HTIEQESIT

-616 NNELFYTKQEIT
+616 NNELYYTKQEIT
-628 EIIKDNNQ
+628 ELIKDNNQ
-636 FKLLTSYGQNII
+636 YKLLTSYGQNII
-648 SKTKKNKLI
+648 SKNKKNKLI
-657 DNPNISYYLF
+657 ENPNISYYIF

-673 DSFFDEKFE
+673 DSFFDEKYE
-682 KLFQCHNINIPGM
+682 NLFQSHNINIPGM

-703 RNIVFSDI
+703 RSIVFSDT

-721 NEIINKLPLSNNS
+721 NEIITKLPLTNNS
-734 QENFEVISKNYIYYS
+734 QENFEITYKNYIYYS

-760 CEQSERNIRI
+760 CEQRERNIRI

-780 DYVEEQVLFFLF
+780 DYVEEQVLYFLF

-837 KLDINS
+837 NPDINS
-843 SENNNI
+843 I
-849 EESNEENIIESEEE
+849 EENNEENIIESDEE

-874 LINTNNQLIKDLLKK
+874 LINTDNQLIKDLLKK
-889 SNYRRRNSE
+889 GNYRRRNSE
-898 SNNNDKEE
+898 LNNDKEE

-922 NIIPDEL
+922 NIIPDEI
-929 IKNKLNSNLEFYKY
+929 IKNKLVSNLDFYKY
-943 KCEKCKGNE
+943 KCEKCNGNE
-952 NDIVIK
+952 YDIVIK

-971 IIVDEGEFKLCT
+971 IIVGEGEFILCT
-983 TYKFYLNVLYFFQ
+983 TYKFYLNILYFFQ

-1004 IENIFKEK
+1004 IENIFNEK
-1012 EVNLILIIFYF
+1012 EINLILIIFYF
-1023 SVVNLSF
+1023 SVLNLSF
-1030 DFLLPYKNDEAGNIN
+1030 DFLLPYKNDETNN
-1045 LKNEENKENNEFVPI
+1045 TNSKNEENKENNEFVPI

-1094 EPFTIQGQK
+1094 EPFTIQGR
-1103 EKQKQNNINN
+1103 KQKQIQNSANININ
-1113 IYIKK
+1113 IKK

>member
-1 MKTKDINA
+1 MKSKDINT
-9 LLSMKYNLIQNFY
+9 LLSMKYNLFQNFY

-30 FFSIKS
+30 FYSTKT
-36 KNIYTFKDIFT
+36 KNIYTFQDIFT
-47 DSSNVKIIPKLI
+47 DSLNVKLNPKLI
-59 SKFPNSIKNINS
+59 SKFPSSIKNINS
-71 IPDNLVISHCFP
+71 IPDDLVISHCFP
-83 NGLKILNNSNLINEL
+83 NGLKILNNPFLISQL
-98 THFEFNLENIPSNYN
+98 THFEFNLENIPANYT
-113 EDDKF
+113 EEDKF

-131 EPLSQYLN
+131 EPLSQYLK

-161 KENSDIKNYYIPKII
+161 KENLDIKNYYLPKII
-176 CFASFFPYSNE
+176 CFASLFPYSNE
-187 MKEILYNIYNFY
+187 IKEILYNIYNFY
-199 RNNINIENNNI
+199 RNNIITDNNNI

-225 KTSLPF
+225 KTPLPF

-236 IIISF
+236 TIISF
-241 KLNNIKKS
+241 KLNNIKKN
-249 IQSLDKIKFPVY
+249 IQSIDKIKFPVY
-261 NLKESF
+261 NLKESY

-282 FSIDDIMKIFKYVIL
+282 FSIEDIMKIFKYIIL

-322 NPFRYVLPH
+322 NPFCYVLPH

-358 KNFFEDNNID
+358 KTFFEDNNID

-379 PLKKNE
+379 HLKKNE

-398 ESLVINEKIKQKE
+398 ECLVINEKIKQKE

-449 IALIKKKGDLS
+449 ITLIKKKGDLS

-465 NEQKFNYHLQH
+465 YEQKFNYHIQH

-491 YLLNSKFFSFSIKNK
+491 YLLNSKFFSFNIKNK
-506 DSGENILFKNI
+506 DNGENIRFKNT
-517 DEDFIKEIFNLKEFI
+517 DEDFIKEIFNLNEFI
-532 ISKSKDELF
+532 LSKSKDELF
-541 YIAFTKTKLFFNF
+541 YIAFCKTKLFFNF

-566 KVRHELF
+566 KVRYELF

-583 DYRKKK
+583 DFRKKK

-600 HTIEQEPIN
+600 HTIEQESIT

-628 EIIKDNNQ
+628 ELIKDNNQ
-636 FKLLTSYGQNII
+636 YKLLTSYGQNII
-648 SKTKKNKLI
+648 SKNKKNKLI
-657 DNPNISYYLF
+657 ENPNISYYIF

-682 KLFQCHNINIPGM
+682 NLFQSHNNNIPGM

-703 RNIVFSDI
+703 RSIVFSDT

-721 NEIINKLPLSNNS
+721 NEIITKLPLTNNS
-734 QENFEVISKNYIYYS
+734 QENFEITYKNYIYYS

-760 CEQSERNIRI
+760 CEQRERNIRI

-780 DYVEEQVLFFLF
+780 DYVEEQVLYFLF

-837 KLDINS
+837 YPDINS
-843 SENNNI
+843 I
-849 EESNEENIIESEEE
+849 EENNEENIIESDEE

-874 LINTNNQLIKDLLKK
+874 LINTDNQLIKDLLKK
-889 SNYRRRNSE
+889 GNYRRRNSE
-898 SNNNDKEE
+898 LNNDKEE

-922 NIIPDEL
+922 NIIPDEI
-929 IKNKLNSNLEFYKY
+929 IKNKLMSNLDFYKY
-943 KCEKCKGNE
+943 KCEKCNGNE
-952 NDIVIK
+952 YDIEIK

-971 IIVDEGEFKLCT
+971 IIVGEGEFKLCT
-983 TYKFYLNVLYFFQ
+983 TYKFYLNILYFFQ

-1004 IENIFKEK
+1004 IENIFNEK
-1012 EVNLILIIFYF
+1012 EINLMLIIFYF
-1023 SVVNLSF
+1023 SVLNLSF
-1030 DFLLPYKNDEAGNIN
+1030 DFLLPYKNDEIN
-1045 LKNEENKENNEFVPI
+1045 NTNSKNEENKENNEFVPI

-1103 EKQKQNNINN
+1103 QKQIQNNANININ
-1113 IYIKK
+1113 IKK

>member
-1 MKTKDINA
+1 MKSKDINT
-9 LLSMKYNLIQNFY
+9 LLSMKYNLFQNFY

-30 FFSIKS
+30 FYSSKT
-36 KNIYTFKDIFT
+36 KNIYTFQDIFT
-47 DSSNVKIIPKLI
+47 DSLNVKLNPKLI
-59 SKFPNSIKNINS
+59 SKFPSSIKNINS
-71 IPDNLVISHCFP
+71 IPDDLVISHCFP
-83 NGLKILNNSNLINEL
+83 NGLKILNNPFLISQL
-98 THFEFNLENIPSNYN
+98 THFEFNLENIPSNYT
-113 EDDKF
+113 EEDKF

-131 EPLSQYLN
+131 EPLSQYLK

-161 KENSDIKNYYIPKII
+161 KENLDIKNYYLPKII
-176 CFASFFPYSNE
+176 CFASLFPYSNE
-187 MKEILYNIYNFY
+187 IKEILYNIYNFY
-199 RNNINIENNNI
+199 RNNIITDNNNI

-225 KTSLPF
+225 KTPLPF

-236 IIISF
+236 TIISF
-241 KLNNIKKS
+241 KLNNIKKN
-249 IQSLDKIKFPVY
+249 IQSIDKIKFPVY
-261 NLKESF
+261 NLKESY

-282 FSIDDIMKIFKYVIL
+282 FSIEDIMKIFKYIIL

-322 NPFRYVLPH
+322 NPFCYVLPH

-358 KNFFEDNNID
+358 KTFFEDNNID

-379 PLKKNE
+379 HLKKNE

-398 ESLVINEKIKQKE
+398 ECLVINEKIKQKE

-449 IALIKKKGDLS
+449 ITLIKKKGDLS

-465 NEQKFNYHLQH
+465 YEQKFNYHIQH

-491 YLLNSKFFSFSIKNK
+491 YLLNSKFFSFNIKNK
-506 DSGENILFKNI
+506 DNGENIRFKNT
-517 DEDFIKEIFNLKEFI
+517 DEDFIKEIFNLNEFI
-532 ISKSKDELF
+532 LSKSKDELF
-541 YIAFTKTKLFFNF
+541 YIAFCKTKLFFNF

-566 KVRHELF
+566 KVRYELF

-583 DYRKKK
+583 DFRKKK

-600 HTIEQEPIN
+600 HTIEQESIT

-628 EIIKDNNQ
+628 ELIKDNNQ
-636 FKLLTSYGQNII
+636 YKLLTSYGQNII
-648 SKTKKNKLI
+648 SKNKKNKLI
-657 DNPNISYYLF
+657 ENPNISYYIF

-673 DSFFDEKFE
+673 DSFFDEKYE
-682 KLFQCHNINIPGM
+682 NLFQNHNINIPGM

-703 RNIVFSDI
+703 RSIVFSDT

-721 NEIINKLPLSNNS
+721 NEIITKLPLTNNS
-734 QENFEVISKNYIYYS
+734 QENFEITYKNYIYYS

-760 CEQSERNIRI
+760 CEQRERNIRI

-780 DYVEEQVLFFLF
+780 DYVEEQVLYFLF

-837 KLDINS
+837 YPDINS
-843 SENNNI
+843 I
-849 EESNEENIIESEEE
+849 EENNEENIIESDEE

-874 LINTNNQLIKDLLKK
+874 LINTDNQLIKDLLKK
-889 SNYRRRNSE
+889 GNYRRRNSE
-898 SNNNDKEE
+898 LNNDKEE

-922 NIIPDEL
+922 NIIPDEI
-929 IKNKLNSNLEFYKY
+929 IKNKLMSNLDFYKY
-943 KCEKCKGNE
+943 KCEKCNGNE
-952 NDIVIK
+952 YDIVIK

-971 IIVDEGEFKLCT
+971 IIVGEGEFKLCT
-983 TYKFYLNVLYFFQ
+983 TYKFYLNILYFFQ

-1004 IENIFKEK
+1004 IENIFNEK
-1012 EVNLILIIFYF
+1012 EINLILIIFYF
-1023 SVVNLSF
+1023 SVLNLSF
-1030 DFLLPYKNDEAGNIN
+1030 DFLLPYKNDETNN
-1045 LKNEENKENNEFVPI
+1045 TNSKNEENKENNEFVPI

-1103 EKQKQNNINN
+1103 QKQIQNNANININ
-1113 IYIKK
+1113 IKK

>member
-1 MKTKDINA
+1 MKSKDINT
-9 LLSMKYNLIQNFY
+9 LLSMKYNLFQNFY

-30 FFSIKS
+30 FYSSKT
-36 KNIYTFKDIFT
+36 KNIYTFQDIFT
-47 DSSNVKIIPKLI
+47 DSLNVKLNPKLI
-59 SKFPNSIKNINS
+59 SKFPSSIKNINS
-71 IPDNLVISHCFP
+71 IPDDLVISHCFP
-83 NGLKILNNSNLINEL
+83 NGLKILNNPFLISQL
-98 THFEFNLENIPSNYN
+98 THFEFNLENIPANYT
-113 EDDKF
+113 EEDKF

-131 EPLSQYLN
+131 EPLSQYLK

-161 KENSDIKNYYIPKII
+161 KENLDIKNYYLPKII
-176 CFASFFPYSNE
+176 CFASLFPYSNE
-187 MKEILYNIYNFY
+187 IKEILYNIYNFY
-199 RNNINIENNNI
+199 RNNIITDNNNNI

-215 IEKIVEQIIM
+215 IEKIVEQIIT
-225 KTSLPF
+225 KTPLPF

-236 IIISF
+236 TIISF
-241 KLNNIKKS
+241 KLNNIKKN
-249 IQSLDKIKFPVY
+249 IQSIEKIKFPVY
-261 NLKESF
+261 NLKESY

-282 FSIDDIMKIFKYVIL
+282 FSIEDIMKIFKYIIL

-322 NPFRYVLPH
+322 NPFCYVLPH

-358 KNFFEDNNID
+358 KTFFEDNNID

-379 PLKKNE
+379 HLKKNE

-398 ESLVINEKIKQKE
+398 ECLVINEKIKQKE

-449 IALIKKKGDLS
+449 ITLIKKKGDLS

-465 NEQKFNYHLQH
+465 YEQKFNYHIQH

-491 YLLNSKFFSFSIKNK
+491 YLLNSKFFSFNIKNK
-506 DSGENILFKNI
+506 DNGENIRFKNT
-517 DEDFIKEIFNLKEFI
+517 DEDFIKEIFNLNEFI
-532 ISKSKDELF
+532 LSKSKDELF
-541 YIAFTKTKLFFNF
+541 YIAFCKTKLFFNF

-566 KVRHELF
+566 KVRYELF

-583 DYRKKK
+583 DFRKKK

-600 HTIEQEPIN
+600 HTIEQEPIT

-628 EIIKDNNQ
+628 ELIKDNNQ
-636 FKLLTSYGQNII
+636 YKLLTSYGQNII
-648 SKTKKNKLI
+648 SKNKKNKLI
-657 DNPNISYYLF
+657 ENPNISYYIF

-682 KLFQCHNINIPGM
+682 NLFQSHNINIPGM

-703 RNIVFSDI
+703 RSIVFSDT

-721 NEIINKLPLSNNS
+721 NEIITKLPLTNNS
-734 QENFEVISKNYIYYS
+734 QENFEITYKNYIYYS

-760 CEQSERNIRI
+760 CEQRERNIRI

-780 DYVEEQVLFFLF
+780 DYVEEQVLYFLF

-811 LKYYGYSNYY
+811 LKFYGYSNYY

-837 KLDINS
+837 NPDINS
-843 SENNNI
+843 I
-849 EESNEENIIESEEE
+849 EENNEENIIESDEE

-874 LINTNNQLIKDLLKK
+874 LINTDNQLIKDLLKK
-889 SNYRRRNSE
+889 GNYRRRNSE
-898 SNNNDKEE
+898 LNNDKEE

-922 NIIPDEL
+922 NIIPDEI
-929 IKNKLNSNLEFYKY
+929 IKNKLMSNLDFYKY
-943 KCEKCKGNE
+943 KCEKCNGNE
-952 NDIVIK
+952 YDIVIK

-971 IIVDEGEFKLCT
+971 IIVGEGEFKLCT
-983 TYKFYLNVLYFFQ
+983 TYKFYLNILYFFQ

-1004 IENIFKEK
+1004 IENIFNEK
-1012 EVNLILIIFYF
+1012 EINLILIIFYF
-1023 SVVNLSF
+1023 SVLNLSF
-1030 DFLLPYKNDEAGNIN
+1030 DFLLPYKNDETNNIN
-1045 LKNEENKENNEFVPI
+1045 AKNEENKENNEFAPI

-1103 EKQKQNNINN
+1103 QKQIQNNANININ
-1113 IYIKK
+1113 IKK

>member
-1 MKTKDINA
+1 MKSKDINT
-9 LLSMKYNLIQNFY
+9 LLSMKYNLFQNFY

-30 FFSIKS
+30 FYSSKT
-36 KNIYTFKDIFT
+36 KNIYTFQDIFT
-47 DSSNVKIIPKLI
+47 DSLNVKLNPKLI
-59 SKFPNSIKNINS
+59 SKFPSSIKNINS
-71 IPDNLVISHCFP
+71 IPDDLVISHCFP
-83 NGLKILNNSNLINEL
+83 NGVKILNNPFLISQL
-98 THFEFNLENIPSNYN
+98 THFEFNLENIPANYT
-113 EDDKF
+113 EEDKF

-131 EPLSQYLN
+131 EPLSQYLK

-161 KENSDIKNYYIPKII
+161 KENLDIKNYYLPKII
-176 CFASFFPYSNE
+176 CFASLFPYSNE
-187 MKEILYNIYNFY
+187 IKEILYNIYNFY
-199 RNNINIENNNI
+199 RNNIITDNNNI

-225 KTSLPF
+225 KTPLPF

-236 IIISF
+236 TIISF
-241 KLNNIKKS
+241 KLNNIKKN
-249 IQSLDKIKFPVY
+249 IQSIDKIKFPVY
-261 NLKESF
+261 NLKESY

-282 FSIDDIMKIFKYVIL
+282 FSIEDIMKIFKCIIL

-322 NPFRYVLPH
+322 NPFCYVLPH

-379 PLKKNE
+379 HLKKNE

-398 ESLVINEKIKQKE
+398 ECLVINEKIKQKE

-449 IALIKKKGDLS
+449 ITLIKKKGDLS

-465 NEQKFNYHLQH
+465 YEQKFNYHIQH

-491 YLLNSKFFSFSIKNK
+491 YLLNSKFFSFNIKNK
-506 DSGENILFKNI
+506 DNGENIRFKNT
-517 DEDFIKEIFNLKEFI
+517 DEDFIKEIFNLNEFI
-532 ISKSKDELF
+532 LSKSKDELF
-541 YIAFTKTKLFFNF
+541 YIAFCKTKLFFNF

-566 KVRHELF
+566 KVRYELF

-583 DYRKKK
+583 DFRKKK

-600 HTIEQEPIN
+600 HTIEQEPIT

-616 NNELFYTKQEIT
+616 NKELFYTKQEIT
-628 EIIKDNNQ
+628 ELIKDNNQ
-636 FKLLTSYGQNII
+636 YKLLTSYGQNII
-648 SKTKKNKLI
+648 SKNKKNKLI
-657 DNPNISYYLF
+657 ENPNISYYIF

-682 KLFQCHNINIPGM
+682 NLFQSHNINIPGM
-695 SIIDELKK
+695 GIIDELKK
-703 RNIVFSDI
+703 RSIVFSDT

-721 NEIINKLPLSNNS
+721 NEIITKLPLTNNS
-734 QENFEVISKNYIYYS
+734 QENFEITYKNYIYYS

-760 CEQSERNIRI
+760 CEQRERNIRI

-780 DYVEEQVLFFLF
+780 DYVEEQVLYFLF

-837 KLDINS
+837 YPDINS
-843 SENNNI
+843 I
-849 EESNEENIIESEEE
+849 EENNEENIIESDEE

-874 LINTNNQLIKDLLKK
+874 LINTDNQLIKDLLKK
-889 SNYRRRNSE
+889 GNYRRRNSE
-898 SNNNDKEE
+898 LNNDKEE

-922 NIIPDEL
+922 NIIPDEI
-929 IKNKLNSNLEFYKY
+929 IKNKLMSNLDFYKY
-943 KCEKCKGNE
+943 KCEKCNGNE
-952 NDIVIK
+952 YDIVIK

-971 IIVDEGEFKLCT
+971 IIVGEGEFKLCT
-983 TYKFYLNVLYFFQ
+983 TYKFYLNILYFFQ

-1004 IENIFKEK
+1004 IENIFNEK
-1012 EVNLILIIFYF
+1012 EINLILIIFYF
-1023 SVVNLSF
+1023 SVLNLSF
-1030 DFLLPYKNDEAGNIN
+1030 DFLLPYKNDEIN
-1045 LKNEENKENNEFVPI
+1045 NTNSKNEENKENNEFVPI

-1103 EKQKQNNINN
+1103 QKQIQNNANININ
-1113 IYIKK
+1113 IKK

>member
-1 MKTKDINA
+1 MKSKDINT
-9 LLSMKYNLIQNFY
+9 LLSMKYNLFQNFY

-30 FFSIKS
+30 FYSSKT
-36 KNIYTFKDIFT
+36 KNIYTFQDIFT
-47 DSSNVKIIPKLI
+47 DSLNVKLNPKLI
-59 SKFPNSIKNINS
+59 SKFPSSIKNINS
-71 IPDNLVISHCFP
+71 IPDDLVISHCFP
-83 NGLKILNNSNLINEL
+83 NGLKILNNPFLISQL
-98 THFEFNLENIPSNYN
+98 THFEFNLENIPANYT
-113 EDDKF
+113 EEDKF

-131 EPLSQYLN
+131 EPLSQYLK

-161 KENSDIKNYYIPKII
+161 KENLDIKNYYLPKII
-176 CFASFFPYSNE
+176 CFASLFPYSNE
-187 MKEILYNIYNFY
+187 IKEILYNIYNFY
-199 RNNINIENNNI
+199 RNNIITDNNNNI

-225 KTSLPF
+225 KTPLPF

-236 IIISF
+236 TIISF
-241 KLNNIKKS
+241 KLNNIKKN
-249 IQSLDKIKFPVY
+249 IQSIDKIKFPVY
-261 NLKESF
+261 NLKESY

-282 FSIDDIMKIFKYVIL
+282 FSIEDIMKIFKYIIL

-322 NPFRYVLPH
+322 NPFCYVLPH

-379 PLKKNE
+379 HLKKNE

-398 ESLVINEKIKQKE
+398 ECLVINEKIKQKE

-449 IALIKKKGDLS
+449 ITLIKKKGDLS

-465 NEQKFNYHLQH
+465 YEQKFNYHIQH

-491 YLLNSKFFSFSIKNK
+491 YLLNSKFFSFNIKNK
-506 DSGENILFKNI
+506 DNGENIRFKNT
-517 DEDFIKEIFNLKEFI
+517 DEDFIKEIFNLNEFI
-532 ISKSKDELF
+532 LSKSKDELF
-541 YIAFTKTKLFFNF
+541 YIAFCKTKLFFNF

-566 KVRHELF
+566 KVRYELF

-583 DYRKKK
+583 DFRKKK

-600 HTIEQEPIN
+600 HTIEQEPIT

-628 EIIKDNNQ
+628 ELIKDNNQ
-636 FKLLTSYGQNII
+636 YKLLTSYGQNII
-648 SKTKKNKLI
+648 SKNKKNKLI
-657 DNPNISYYLF
+657 ENPNISYYIF

-673 DSFFDEKFE
+673 DSFFDEKYE
-682 KLFQCHNINIPGM
+682 NLFQSHNINIPGM

-703 RNIVFSDI
+703 RSIVFSDT

-721 NEIINKLPLSNNS
+721 NEIITKLPLTNNS
-734 QENFEVISKNYIYYS
+734 QENFEITYKNYIYYS

-760 CEQSERNIRI
+760 CEQRERNIRI

-780 DYVEEQVLFFLF
+780 DYVEEQVLYFLF

-837 KLDINS
+837 YPDINS
-843 SENNNI
+843 I
-849 EESNEENIIESEEE
+849 EENNEENIIESDEE

-874 LINTNNQLIKDLLKK
+874 LINTDNQLIKDLLKK
-889 SNYRRRNSE
+889 GNYRRRNSE
-898 SNNNDKEE
+898 LNNDKEE

-922 NIIPDEL
+922 NIIPDEI
-929 IKNKLNSNLEFYKY
+929 IKNKLVSNLDFYKY
-943 KCEKCKGNE
+943 KCEKCNGNE
-952 NDIVIK
+952 YDIVIK

-971 IIVDEGEFKLCT
+971 IIVGEGEFKLCT
-983 TYKFYLNVLYFFQ
+983 TYKFYLNILYFFQ

-1004 IENIFKEK
+1004 IENIFNEK
-1012 EVNLILIIFYF
+1012 EINLILIIFYF
-1023 SVVNLSF
+1023 SVLNLSF
-1030 DFLLPYKNDEAGNIN
+1030 DFLLPYKNDEIN
-1045 LKNEENKENNEFVPI
+1045 NTNSKNEENKENNEFVPI

-1094 EPFTIQGQK
+1094 EPFTIQGK
-1103 EKQKQNNINN
+1103 KQKQIQNNANININ
-1113 IYIKK
+1113 IKK

>member
-1 MKTKDINA
+1 MKSKDINT
-9 LLSMKYNLIQNFY
+9 LLSMKYNLFQNFY

-30 FFSIKS
+30 FYSSKT
-36 KNIYTFKDIFT
+36 KNIYTFQDIFT
-47 DSSNVKIIPKLI
+47 DSLNVKLNPKLI
-59 SKFPNSIKNINS
+59 SKFPSSIKNINS
-71 IPDNLVISHCFP
+71 IPDDLVISHCFP
-83 NGLKILNNSNLINEL
+83 NGLKILNNPFLISQL
-98 THFEFNLENIPSNYN
+98 THFEFNLENIPANYT
-113 EDDKF
+113 EEDKF

-131 EPLSQYLN
+131 EPLSQYLK

-161 KENSDIKNYYIPKII
+161 KENLDIKNYYLPKII
-176 CFASFFPYSNE
+176 CFASLFPYSNE
-187 MKEILYNIYNFY
+187 IKEILYNIYNFY
-199 RNNINIENNNI
+199 RNNIITDNNNI

-215 IEKIVEQIIM
+215 IEKLVEQIIM
-225 KTSLPF
+225 KTPLPF

-236 IIISF
+236 TIISF
-241 KLNNIKKS
+241 KLNNIKKN
-249 IQSLDKIKFPVY
+249 IQSIDKIKFPVY
-261 NLKESF
+261 NLKESY

-282 FSIDDIMKIFKYVIL
+282 FSIEDIMKIFKYIIL

-322 NPFRYVLPH
+322 NPFCYVLPH

-379 PLKKNE
+379 HLKKNE

-398 ESLVINEKIKQKE
+398 ECLVINEKIKQKE

-449 IALIKKKGDLS
+449 ITLIKKKGDLS

-465 NEQKFNYHLQH
+465 YEQKFNYHIQH

-491 YLLNSKFFSFSIKNK
+491 YLLNSKFFSFNIKNK
-506 DSGENILFKNI
+506 DNGENIRFKNT
-517 DEDFIKEIFNLKEFI
+517 DEDFIKEIFNLNEFI
-532 ISKSKDELF
+532 LSKSKDELF
-541 YIAFTKTKLFFNF
+541 YIAFCKTKLFFNF

-566 KVRHELF
+566 KVRYELF

-583 DYRKKK
+583 DFRKKK

-600 HTIEQEPIN
+600 HTIEQEPIT

-628 EIIKDNNQ
+628 ELIKDNNQ
-636 FKLLTSYGQNII
+636 YKLLTSYGQNII
-648 SKTKKNKLI
+648 SKNKKNKLI
-657 DNPNISYYLF
+657 ENPNISYYIF

-673 DSFFDEKFE
+673 DSFFDEKYE
-682 KLFQCHNINIPGM
+682 NLFQSHNINIPGM

-703 RNIVFSDI
+703 RSIVFSDT

-721 NEIINKLPLSNNS
+721 NEIITKLPLTNNS
-734 QENFEVISKNYIYYS
+734 QENFEITYKNYIYYS

-760 CEQSERNIRI
+760 CEQRERNIRI

-780 DYVEEQVLFFLF
+780 DYVEEQVLYFLF

-837 KLDINS
+837 YPDINS
-843 SENNNI
+843 I
-849 EESNEENIIESEEE
+849 EENNEENIIESDVE

-874 LINTNNQLIKDLLKK
+874 LINTDNQLIKDLLKK
-889 SNYRRRNSE
+889 GNYRRRNSE
-898 SNNNDKEE
+898 LNNDKEE

-922 NIIPDEL
+922 NIIPDEI
-929 IKNKLNSNLEFYKY
+929 IKNKLMSNLDFYKY
-943 KCEKCKGNE
+943 KCEKCNGNE
-952 NDIVIK
+952 YDIVIK

-971 IIVDEGEFKLCT
+971 IIVGEGEFKLCT
-983 TYKFYLNVLYFFQ
+983 TYKFYLNILYFFQ

-1004 IENIFKEK
+1004 IENIFNEK
-1012 EVNLILIIFYF
+1012 EINLILIIFYF
-1023 SVVNLSF
+1023 SVLNLSF
-1030 DFLLPYKNDEAGNIN
+1030 DFLLPYKNDEIN
-1045 LKNEENKENNEFVPI
+1045 NTNSKNEENKENNEFVPI

-1103 EKQKQNNINN
+1103 QKQIQNNANININ
-1113 IYIKK
+1113 IKK

>member
-1 MKTKDINA
+1 MKSKDINT
-9 LLSMKYNLIQNFY
+9 LLSMKYNLFQNFY

-30 FFSIKS
+30 FYSSKT
-36 KNIYTFKDIFT
+36 KNIYTFQDIFT
-47 DSSNVKIIPKLI
+47 DSLNVKLNPKLI
-59 SKFPNSIKNINS
+59 SKFPSSIKNINS
-71 IPDNLVISHCFP
+71 IPDDLVISHCFP
-83 NGLKILNNSNLINEL
+83 NGLKILNNPFLISQL
-98 THFEFNLENIPSNYN
+98 THFEFNLENIPANYT
-113 EDDKF
+113 EEDKF

-131 EPLSQYLN
+131 EPLSQYLK

-161 KENSDIKNYYIPKII
+161 KENLDIKNYYLPKII
-176 CFASFFPYSNE
+176 CFASLFPYSNE
-187 MKEILYNIYNFY
+187 IKEILYNIYNFY
-199 RNNINIENNNI
+199 RNNIITDNNNI

-225 KTSLPF
+225 KTPLPF

-236 IIISF
+236 TIISF
-241 KLNNIKKS
+241 KLNNIKKN
-249 IQSLDKIKFPVY
+249 IQSIDKIKFPVY
-261 NLKESF
+261 NLKESY

-282 FSIDDIMKIFKYVIL
+282 FSIEDIMKIFKYIIL

-322 NPFRYVLPH
+322 NPFCYVLPH

-379 PLKKNE
+379 HLKKNE

-398 ESLVINEKIKQKE
+398 ECLVINEKIKQKE

-449 IALIKKKGDLS
+449 ITLIKKKGDLS

-465 NEQKFNYHLQH
+465 YEQKFNYHIQH

-491 YLLNSKFFSFSIKNK
+491 YLLNSKFFSFNIKNK
-506 DSGENILFKNI
+506 DNGENIRFKNT
-517 DEDFIKEIFNLKEFI
+517 DEDFIKEIFNLNEFI
-532 ISKSKDELF
+532 LSKSKDELF
-541 YIAFTKTKLFFNF
+541 YIAFCKTKLFFNF

-566 KVRHELF
+566 KVRYELF

-583 DYRKKK
+583 DFRKKK

-600 HTIEQEPIN
+600 HTIEQEPIT

-628 EIIKDNNQ
+628 ELIKDNNQ
-636 FKLLTSYGQNII
+636 YKLLTSYGQNII
-648 SKTKKNKLI
+648 SKNKKNKLI
-657 DNPNISYYLF
+657 ENPNISYYIF

-682 KLFQCHNINIPGM
+682 NLFQSHNINIPGM
-695 SIIDELKK
+695 GIIDELKK
-703 RNIVFSDI
+703 RSIVFSDT

-721 NEIINKLPLSNNS
+721 NEIITKLPLTNNS
-734 QENFEVISKNYIYYS
+734 QENFEITYKNYIYYS

-760 CEQSERNIRI
+760 CEQRERNIRI

-780 DYVEEQVLFFLF
+780 DYVEEQVLYFLF

-837 KLDINS
+837 YPDINS
-843 SENNNI
+843 I
-849 EESNEENIIESEEE
+849 EENNEENIIESDEE

-874 LINTNNQLIKDLLKK
+874 LINTDNQLIKDLLKK
-889 SNYRRRNSE
+889 GNYRRRNSE
-898 SNNNDKEE
+898 LNNDKEE

-922 NIIPDEL
+922 NIIPDEI
-929 IKNKLNSNLEFYKY
+929 IKNKLMSNLDFYKY
-943 KCEKCKGNE
+943 KCEKCNGNE
-952 NDIVIK
+952 YDIVIK

-971 IIVDEGEFKLCT
+971 IIVGEGEFKLCT
-983 TYKFYLNVLYFFQ
+983 TYKFYLNILYFFQ

-1004 IENIFKEK
+1004 IENIFNEK
-1012 EVNLILIIFYF
+1012 EINLILIIFYF
-1023 SVVNLSF
+1023 SVLNLSF
-1030 DFLLPYKNDEAGNIN
+1030 DFLLPYKNDEIN
-1045 LKNEENKENNEFVPI
+1045 NTNSKNEENKENNEFVPI

-1103 EKQKQNNINN
+1103 QKQIQNNANININ
-1113 IYIKK
+1113 IKK

>member
-1 MKTKDINA
+1 MKSKDINT
-9 LLSMKYNLIQNFY
+9 LLSMKYNLFQNFY

-30 FFSIKS
+30 FYSSKT
-36 KNIYTFKDIFT
+36 KNIYTFQDIFT
-47 DSSNVKIIPKLI
+47 DSLNVKLNPKLI
-59 SKFPNSIKNINS
+59 SKFPSSIKNINS
-71 IPDNLVISHCFP
+71 IPDDLVISHCFP
-83 NGLKILNNSNLINEL
+83 NGLKILNNPFLISQL
-98 THFEFNLENIPSNYN
+98 THFEFNLENIPANYTK
-113 EDDKF
+113 EDKF

-131 EPLSQYLN
+131 EPLSQYLK

-161 KENSDIKNYYIPKII
+161 KENLDIKNYYLPKII
-176 CFASFFPYSNE
+176 CFASLFPYSNE
-187 MKEILYNIYNFY
+187 IKEILYNIYNFY
-199 RNNINIENNNI
+199 RNNIITDNNNI

-225 KTSLPF
+225 KTPLPF

-236 IIISF
+236 TIISF
-241 KLNNIKKS
+241 KLNNIKKN
-249 IQSLDKIKFPVY
+249 IQSIDKIKFPVY
-261 NLKESF
+261 NLKESY

-282 FSIDDIMKIFKYVIL
+282 FSIEDIMKIFKYIIL

-322 NPFRYVLPH
+322 NPFCYVLPH

-358 KNFFEDNNID
+358 KTFFEDNNID

-379 PLKKNE
+379 HLKKNE

-398 ESLVINEKIKQKE
+398 ECLVINEKIKQKE

-449 IALIKKKGDLS
+449 ITLIKKKGDLS

-465 NEQKFNYHLQH
+465 YEQKFNYHIQH

-491 YLLNSKFFSFSIKNK
+491 YLLNSKFFSFNIKNK
-506 DSGENILFKNI
+506 DNGENIRFKNT
-517 DEDFIKEIFNLKEFI
+517 DEDFIKEIFNLNEFI
-532 ISKSKDELF
+532 LSKSKDELF
-541 YIAFTKTKLFFNF
+541 YIAFCKTKLFFNF
-554 FREKIYSNNALN
+554 FREKIYLNNALN
-566 KVRHELF
+566 KVRYELF

-583 DYRKKK
+583 DFRKKK

-600 HTIEQEPIN
+600 HTIEQESIT

-628 EIIKDNNQ
+628 ELIKDNNQ
-636 FKLLTSYGQNII
+636 YKLLTSYGQNII
-648 SKTKKNKLI
+648 SKNKKNKLI
-657 DNPNISYYLF
+657 ENPNISYYIF

-673 DSFFDEKFE
+673 DSFFVENYDN
-682 KLFQCHNINIPGM
+682 LFQSHNINIPGM
-695 SIIDELKK
+695 GIIDELKK
-703 RNIVFSDI
+703 RSIVFSDT

-721 NEIINKLPLSNNS
+721 NEIITKLPLTNNS
-734 QENFEVISKNYIYYS
+734 QENFEITYKNYIYYS

-760 CEQSERNIRI
+760 CEQRERNIRI

-780 DYVEEQVLFFLF
+780 DYVEEQVLYFLF

-837 KLDINS
+837 NQDINS
-843 SENNNI
+843 I
-849 EESNEENIIESEEE
+849 EENNEENIIESDEE

-874 LINTNNQLIKDLLKK
+874 LINTDNQLIKDLLRKG
-889 SNYRRRNSE
+889 NYRRRNSE
-898 SNNNDKEE
+898 LNNDKEE

-922 NIIPDEL
+922 NIIPDEI
-929 IKNKLNSNLEFYKY
+929 IKNKLVSNLDFYKY
-943 KCEKCKGNE
+943 KCEKCNGNE
-952 NDIVIK
+952 YDIVIK

-971 IIVDEGEFKLCT
+971 IIVGEGEFKLCT
-983 TYKFYLNVLYFFQ
+983 TYKFYLNILYFFQ

-1004 IENIFKEK
+1004 IENIFNEK
-1012 EVNLILIIFYF
+1012 EINLILIIFYF
-1023 SVVNLSF
+1023 SVLNLSF
-1030 DFLLPYKNDEAGNIN
+1030 DFLLPYKNDEIN
-1045 LKNEENKENNEFVPI
+1045 NTNSKNEENKENNEFVPI

-1103 EKQKQNNINN
+1103 QKQIQNNANININ
-1113 IYIKK
+1113 IKK

>member
-1 MKTKDINA
+1 MKT
-9 LLSMKYNLIQNFY
+9 
-22 IIGYSLSD
+22 
-30 FFSIKS
+30 
-36 KNIYTFKDIFT
+36 
-47 DSSNVKIIPKLI
+47 P
-59 SKFPNSIKNINS
+59 
-71 IPDNLVISHCFP
+71 
-83 NGLKILNNSNLINEL
+83 
-98 THFEFNLENIPSNYN
+98 
-113 EDDKF
+113 
-118 LYSKIYFNCLEFY
+118 
-131 EPLSQYLN
+131 
-139 LKKEILSQSTKNKI
+139 
-153 QIEPDKTS
+153 
-161 KENSDIKNYYIPKII
+161 
-176 CFASFFPYSNE
+176 
-187 MKEILYNIYNFY
+187 
-199 RNNINIENNNI
+199 
-210 NNLLS
+210 
-215 IEKIVEQIIM
+215 
-225 KTSLPF
+225 LPF

-236 IIISF
+236 TIISF
-241 KLNNIKKS
+241 KLNNIKKN
-249 IQSLDKIKFPVY
+249 IQSIDKIKFPVY
-261 NLKESF
+261 NLKESY

-282 FSIDDIMKIFKYVIL
+282 FSIEDIMKIFKYIIL

-322 NPFRYVLPH
+322 NPFCYVLPH

-358 KNFFEDNNID
+358 KTFFEDNNID

-379 PLKKNE
+379 HLKKNE

-398 ESLVINEKIKQKE
+398 ECLVINEKIKQKE

-449 IALIKKKGDLS
+449 ITLIKKKGDLS

-465 NEQKFNYHLQH
+465 YEQKFNYHIQH

-491 YLLNSKFFSFSIKNK
+491 YLLNSKFFSFNIKNK
-506 DSGENILFKNI
+506 DNGENIRFKNT
-517 DEDFIKEIFNLKEFI
+517 DEDFIKEIFNLNEFI
-532 ISKSKDELF
+532 LSKSKDELF
-541 YIAFTKTKLFFNF
+541 YIAFCKTKLFFNF

-566 KVRHELF
+566 KVRYELF

-583 DYRKKK
+583 DFRKKK

-600 HTIEQEPIN
+600 HTIEQESIT

-616 NNELFYTKQEIT
+616 NNELYYTKQEIT
-628 EIIKDNNQ
+628 ELIKDNNQ
-636 FKLLTSYGQNII
+636 YKLLTSYGQNII
-648 SKTKKNKLI
+648 SKNKKNKLI
-657 DNPNISYYLF
+657 ENPNISYYIF

-682 KLFQCHNINIPGM
+682 NLFQSHNINIPGM
-695 SIIDELKK
+695 GIIDELKK
-703 RNIVFSDI
+703 RSIVFSDT

-721 NEIINKLPLSNNS
+721 NEIITKLPLTNNS
-734 QENFEVISKNYIYYS
+734 QENFEITYKNYIYYS

-780 DYVEEQVLFFLF
+780 DYVEEQVLYFLF

-837 KLDINS
+837 NQDINS
-843 SENNNI
+843 I
-849 EESNEENIIESEEE
+849 EENNEENIIESDEE

-874 LINTNNQLIKDLLKK
+874 LINTDNQLIKDLLKK
-889 SNYRRRNSE
+889 GNYRRRNSE
-898 SNNNDKEE
+898 LNNDKEE

-922 NIIPDEL
+922 NIIPDEI
-929 IKNKLNSNLEFYKY
+929 IKNKLMSNLDFYKY
-943 KCEKCKGNE
+943 KCEKCNGNE
-952 NDIVIK
+952 YDIVIK

-983 TYKFYLNVLYFFQ
+983 TYKFYLNILYFFQ

-1004 IENIFKEK
+1004 IENIFNEK
-1012 EVNLILIIFYF
+1012 EINLILIIFYF
-1023 SVVNLSF
+1023 SVLNLSF
-1030 DFLLPYKNDEAGNIN
+1030 DFLLPYKNDETNN
-1045 LKNEENKENNEFVPI
+1045 TNSKNEENKENNEFVPI

-1103 EKQKQNNINN
+1103 QKQIQNNANININ
-1113 IYIKK
+1113 IKK

>member
-1 MKTKDINA
+1 MKTKDVNS
-9 LLSMKYNLIQNFY
+9 LSMKYNLFQNFY

-30 FFSIKS
+30 FFYLKS
-36 KNIYTFKDIFT
+36 KKTYEFQDIFT
-47 DSSNVKIIPKLI
+47 DFQNIKMTPKLI
-59 SKFPNSIKNINS
+59 SKFPNSLKNFNS
-71 IPDNLVISHCFP
+71 IPDDLVISHCFP
-83 NGLKILNNSNLINEL
+83 NGLKILNNSNLLNEL
-98 THFEFNLENIPSNYN
+98 THFEFHLENIPSNYN
-113 EDDKF
+113 DEDKF

-131 EPLSQYLN
+131 EPLSQYLK

-161 KENSDIKNYYIPKII
+161 KENLDIKNYYLPKII
-176 CFASFFPYSNE
+176 CFASLFPYSNE
-187 MKEILYNIYNFY
+187 IKEILYNIYNFY
-199 RNNINIENNNI
+199 RNNIITDNNNI

-225 KTSLPF
+225 KTPLPF

-236 IIISF
+236 TIISF
-241 KLNNIKKS
+241 KLNNIKKN
-249 IQSLDKIKFPVY
+249 IQSIDKIKFPVY
-261 NLKESF
+261 NLKESY

-282 FSIDDIMKIFKYVIL
+282 FSIEDIMKIFKYIIL

-322 NPFRYVLPH
+322 NPFCYVLPH

-379 PLKKNE
+379 HLKKNE

-398 ESLVINEKIKQKE
+398 ECLVINEKIKQKE

-449 IALIKKKGDLS
+449 ITLIKKKGDLS

-465 NEQKFNYHLQH
+465 YEQKFNYHIQH

-491 YLLNSKFFSFSIKNK
+491 YLLNSKFFSFNIKNK
-506 DSGENILFKNI
+506 DNGENIRFKNT
-517 DEDFIKEIFNLKEFI
+517 DEDFIKEIFNLNEFI
-532 ISKSKDELF
+532 LSKSKDELF
-541 YIAFTKTKLFFNF
+541 YIAFCKTKLFFNF

-566 KVRHELF
+566 KVRYELF

-583 DYRKKK
+583 DFRKKK

-600 HTIEQEPIN
+600 HTIEQEPIT

-628 EIIKDNNQ
+628 ELIKDNNQ
-636 FKLLTSYGQNII
+636 YKLLTSYGQNII
-648 SKTKKNKLI
+648 SKNKKNKLI
-657 DNPNISYYLF
+657 ENPNISYYIF

-682 KLFQCHNINIPGM
+682 NLFQSHNINIPGM
-695 SIIDELKK
+695 GIIDELKK
-703 RNIVFSDI
+703 RSIVFSDT

-721 NEIINKLPLSNNS
+721 NEIITKLPLTNNS
-734 QENFEVISKNYIYYS
+734 QENFEITYKNYIYYS

-760 CEQSERNIRI
+760 CEQRERNIRI

-780 DYVEEQVLFFLF
+780 DYVEEQVLYFLF

-837 KLDINS
+837 YPDINS
-843 SENNNI
+843 I
-849 EESNEENIIESEEE
+849 EENNEENIIESDEE

-874 LINTNNQLIKDLLKK
+874 LINTDNQLIKDLLKK
-889 SNYRRRNSE
+889 GNYRRRNSE
-898 SNNNDKEE
+898 LNNDKEE

-922 NIIPDEL
+922 NIIPDEI
-929 IKNKLNSNLEFYKY
+929 IKNKLMSNLDFYKY
-943 KCEKCKGNE
+943 KCEKCNGNE
-952 NDIVIK
+952 YDIVIK

-971 IIVDEGEFKLCT
+971 IIVGEGEFKLCT
-983 TYKFYLNVLYFFQ
+983 TYKFYLNILYFFQ

-1004 IENIFKEK
+1004 IENIFNEK
-1012 EVNLILIIFYF
+1012 EINLILIIFYF
-1023 SVVNLSF
+1023 SVLNLSF
-1030 DFLLPYKNDEAGNIN
+1030 DFLLPYKNDEIN
-1045 LKNEENKENNEFVPI
+1045 NTNSKNEENKENNEFVPI

-1103 EKQKQNNINN
+1103 QKQIQNNANININ
-1113 IYIKK
+1113 IKK

>member
-1 MKTKDINA
+1 MKSKDINT
-9 LLSMKYNLIQNFY
+9 LLSMKYNLFQNFY

-30 FFSIKS
+30 FYSSKT
-36 KNIYTFKDIFT
+36 KNIYTFQDIFT
-47 DSSNVKIIPKLI
+47 DSLNVKLNPKLI
-59 SKFPNSIKNINS
+59 SKFPSSIKNINS
-71 IPDNLVISHCFP
+71 IPDDLVISHCFP
-83 NGLKILNNSNLINEL
+83 NGLKILNNPFLISQL
-98 THFEFNLENIPSNYN
+98 THFEFNLENIPANYT
-113 EDDKF
+113 EEDKF

-131 EPLSQYLN
+131 EPLSQYLK

-161 KENSDIKNYYIPKII
+161 KENLDIKNYYLPKII
-176 CFASFFPYSNE
+176 CFASLFPYSNE
-187 MKEILYNIYNFY
+187 IKEILYNIYNFY
-199 RNNINIENNNI
+199 RNNIITDNNNI

-225 KTSLPF
+225 KTPLPF

-236 IIISF
+236 TIISF
-241 KLNNIKKS
+241 KLNNIKKN
-249 IQSLDKIKFPVY
+249 IQSIDKIKFPVY
-261 NLKESF
+261 NLKESY

-282 FSIDDIMKIFKYVIL
+282 FSIEDIMKIFKYIIL

-322 NPFRYVLPH
+322 NPFCYVLPH

-358 KNFFEDNNID
+358 KTFFEDNNID

-379 PLKKNE
+379 HLKKNE

-398 ESLVINEKIKQKE
+398 ECLVINEKIKQKE

-449 IALIKKKGDLS
+449 ITLIKKKGDLS

-465 NEQKFNYHLQH
+465 YEQKFNYHIQH

-491 YLLNSKFFSFSIKNK
+491 YLLNSKFFSFNIKNK
-506 DSGENILFKNI
+506 DNGENIRFKNT
-517 DEDFIKEIFNLKEFI
+517 DEDFIKEIFNLNEFI
-532 ISKSKDELF
+532 LSKSKDELF
-541 YIAFTKTKLFFNF
+541 YIAFCKTKLFFNF

-566 KVRHELF
+566 KVRYELF

-583 DYRKKK
+583 DFRKKK

-600 HTIEQEPIN
+600 HTIEQEPIT

-628 EIIKDNNQ
+628 ELIKDNNQ
-636 FKLLTSYGQNII
+636 YKLLTSYGQNII
-648 SKTKKNKLI
+648 SKNKKNKLI
-657 DNPNISYYLF
+657 ENPNISYYIF

-682 KLFQCHNINIPGM
+682 NLFQSHNINIPGM
-695 SIIDELKK
+695 GIIDELKK
-703 RNIVFSDI
+703 RSIVFSDT

-721 NEIINKLPLSNNS
+721 NEIITKLPLTNNS
-734 QENFEVISKNYIYYS
+734 QENFEITYKNYIYYS

-760 CEQSERNIRI
+760 CEQRERNIRI

-780 DYVEEQVLFFLF
+780 DYVEEQVLYFLF

-837 KLDINS
+837 YPDINS
-843 SENNNI
+843 I
-849 EESNEENIIESEEE
+849 EENNEENIIESDEE

-874 LINTNNQLIKDLLKK
+874 LINTDNQLIKDLLKK
-889 SNYRRRNSE
+889 GNYRRRNSE
-898 SNNNDKEE
+898 LNNDKEE

-922 NIIPDEL
+922 NIIPDEI
-929 IKNKLNSNLEFYKY
+929 IKNKLVSNLDFYKY
-943 KCEKCKGNE
+943 KCEKCNGNE
-952 NDIVIK
+952 YDIVIK

-971 IIVDEGEFKLCT
+971 IIVGEGEFKLCT
-983 TYKFYLNVLYFFQ
+983 TYKFYLNILYFFQ

-1004 IENIFKEK
+1004 IENIFNEK
-1012 EVNLILIIFYF
+1012 EINLILIIFYF
-1023 SVVNLSF
+1023 SVLNLSF
-1030 DFLLPYKNDEAGNIN
+1030 DFLLPYKNDEIN
-1045 LKNEENKENNEFVPI
+1045 NTNSKNEENKENNEFVPI

-1103 EKQKQNNINN
+1103 QKQIQNNANININ
-1113 IYIKK
+1113 IKK

>member
-1 MKTKDINA
+1 M
-9 LLSMKYNLIQNFY
+9 
-22 IIGYSLSD
+22 G
-30 FFSIKS
+30 
-36 KNIYTFKDIFT
+36 
-47 DSSNVKIIPKLI
+47 
-59 SKFPNSIKNINS
+59 
-71 IPDNLVISHCFP
+71 
-83 NGLKILNNSNLINEL
+83 
-98 THFEFNLENIPSNYN
+98 NIPANYT
-113 EDDKF
+113 EEDKF
-118 LYSKIYFNCLEFY
+118 LYSKIYFNCLEFH
-131 EPLSQYLN
+131 EPLSQYLK

-161 KENSDIKNYYIPKII
+161 KENLDIKNYYLPKII
-176 CFASFFPYSNE
+176 CFASLFPYSNE
-187 MKEILYNIYNFY
+187 IKEILYNIYNFY
-199 RNNINIENNNI
+199 RNNIITDNNNI

-225 KTSLPF
+225 KTPLPF

-236 IIISF
+236 TIISF
-241 KLNNIKKS
+241 KLNNIKKN
-249 IQSLDKIKFPVY
+249 IQSIEKIKFPVY
-261 NLKESF
+261 NLKESY

-282 FSIDDIMKIFKYVIL
+282 FSTEDIMKIFKYIIL

-314 IDNFISLL
+314 IENFISLL
-322 NPFRYVLPH
+322 NPFCYVLPH

-358 KNFFEDNNID
+358 KTFFEDNNID

-379 PLKKNE
+379 HLKKNE

-398 ESLVINEKIKQKE
+398 ECLVINEKIKQKE

-449 IALIKKKGDLS
+449 ITLIKKKGDLS

-465 NEQKFNYHLQH
+465 YEQKFNYHIQH

-491 YLLNSKFFSFSIKNK
+491 YLLNSKFFSFNIKNK
-506 DSGENILFKNI
+506 DNGENIRFKNT
-517 DEDFIKEIFNLKEFI
+517 DEDFIKEIFNLNEFI
-532 ISKSKDELF
+532 LSKSKDELF
-541 YIAFTKTKLFFNF
+541 YIAFCKTKLFFNF

-566 KVRHELF
+566 KVRYELF

-583 DYRKKK
+583 DFRKKK

-600 HTIEQEPIN
+600 HTIEQESIT

-628 EIIKDNNQ
+628 ELIKDNNQ
-636 FKLLTSYGQNII
+636 YKLLTSYGQNII
-648 SKTKKNKLI
+648 SKNKKNKLI
-657 DNPNISYYLF
+657 ENPNISYYIF

-673 DSFFDEKFE
+673 DSFFDEKYE
-682 KLFQCHNINIPGM
+682 NLFQNHNINIPGM

-703 RNIVFSDI
+703 RSIVFSDT

-721 NEIINKLPLSNNS
+721 NEIITKLPLTNNS
-734 QENFEVISKNYIYYS
+734 QENFEITYKNYIYYS
-749 WLILQ
+749 WLLLQ

-760 CEQSERNIRI
+760 CEQRERNIRI

-780 DYVEEQVLFFLF
+780 DYVEEQVLYFLF

-837 KLDINS
+837 YPDINS
-843 SENNNI
+843 I
-849 EESNEENIIESEEE
+849 EENNEENIIESDEE

-874 LINTNNQLIKDLLKK
+874 LINTDNQLIKDLLKK
-889 SNYRRRNSE
+889 GNYRRRNSE
-898 SNNNDKEE
+898 LNNDKEE

-922 NIIPDEL
+922 NIIPDEI
-929 IKNKLNSNLEFYKY
+929 IKNKLMSNLDFYKY
-943 KCEKCKGNE
+943 KCEKCNGNE
-952 NDIVIK
+952 YDIVIK

-971 IIVDEGEFKLCT
+971 IIVGEGEFKLCT
-983 TYKFYLNVLYFFQ
+983 TYKFYLNILYFFQ

-1004 IENIFKEK
+1004 IENIFNEK
-1012 EVNLILIIFYF
+1012 EINLILIIFYF
-1023 SVVNLSF
+1023 SVLNLSF
-1030 DFLLPYKNDEAGNIN
+1030 DFLLPYKNDETNN
-1045 LKNEENKENNEFVPI
+1045 TNSKNEENKENNEFVPI

-1103 EKQKQNNINN
+1103 QKQIQNNANININ
-1113 IYIKK
+1113 IKK

>member
-1 MKTKDINA
+1 MKSKDINT
-9 LLSMKYNLIQNFY
+9 LLSMKYNLFQNFY

-30 FFSIKS
+30 FYSSKT
-36 KNIYTFKDIFT
+36 KNIYTFQDIFT
-47 DSSNVKIIPKLI
+47 DSLNVKLNPKLI
-59 SKFPNSIKNINS
+59 SKFPSSIKNINS
-71 IPDNLVISHCFP
+71 IPDDLVISHCFP
-83 NGLKILNNSNLINEL
+83 NGLKILNNPFLISQL
-98 THFEFNLENIPSNYN
+98 THFEFNLENIPANYT
-113 EDDKF
+113 EEDKF

-131 EPLSQYLN
+131 EPLSQYLK

-161 KENSDIKNYYIPKII
+161 KENLDIKNYYLPKII
-176 CFASFFPYSNE
+176 CFASLFPYSNE
-187 MKEILYNIYNFY
+187 IKEILYNIYNFY
-199 RNNINIENNNI
+199 RNNIITDNNNI

-225 KTSLPF
+225 KTPLPF

-236 IIISF
+236 TIISF
-241 KLNNIKKS
+241 KLNNIKKN
-249 IQSLDKIKFPVY
+249 IQSIDKIKFPVY
-261 NLKESF
+261 NLKESY

-282 FSIDDIMKIFKYVIL
+282 FSIEDIMKIFKYIIL

-322 NPFRYVLPH
+322 NPFCYVLPH

-358 KNFFEDNNID
+358 KTFFEDNNID

-379 PLKKNE
+379 HLKKNE

-398 ESLVINEKIKQKE
+398 ECLVINEKIKQKE

-449 IALIKKKGDLS
+449 ITLIKKKGDLS

-465 NEQKFNYHLQH
+465 YEQKFNYHIQH

-491 YLLNSKFFSFSIKNK
+491 YLLNSKFFSFNIKNK
-506 DSGENILFKNI
+506 DNGENIRFKNT
-517 DEDFIKEIFNLKEFI
+517 DEDFIKEIFNLNEFI
-532 ISKSKDELF
+532 LSKSKDELF
-541 YIAFTKTKLFFNF
+541 YIAFCKTKLFFNF

-566 KVRHELF
+566 KVRYELF

-583 DYRKKK
+583 DFRKKK

-600 HTIEQEPIN
+600 HTIEQEPIT

-628 EIIKDNNQ
+628 ELIKDNNQ
-636 FKLLTSYGQNII
+636 YKLLTSYGQNII
-648 SKTKKNKLI
+648 SKNKKNKLI
-657 DNPNISYYLF
+657 ENPNISYYIF

-673 DSFFDEKFE
+673 DSFFDEKYE
-682 KLFQCHNINIPGM
+682 NLFQSHNINIPGM

-703 RNIVFSDI
+703 RSIVFSDT

-721 NEIINKLPLSNNS
+721 NEIITKLPLTNNS
-734 QENFEVISKNYIYYS
+734 QENFEITYKNYIYYS

-780 DYVEEQVLFFLF
+780 DYVEEQVLYFLF

-837 KLDINS
+837 YPDINS
-843 SENNNI
+843 I
-849 EESNEENIIESEEE
+849 EENNEENIIESDEE

-874 LINTNNQLIKDLLKK
+874 LINTDNQLIKDLLKK
-889 SNYRRRNSE
+889 GNYRRRNSE
-898 SNNNDKEE
+898 LNNDKEE

-922 NIIPDEL
+922 NIIPDEI
-929 IKNKLNSNLEFYKY
+929 IKNKLMSNLDFYKY
-943 KCEKCKGNE
+943 KCEKCNGNE
-952 NDIVIK
+952 YDIVIK

-971 IIVDEGEFKLCT
+971 IIVGEGEFKLCT
-983 TYKFYLNVLYFFQ
+983 TYKFYLNILYFFQ

-1004 IENIFKEK
+1004 IENIFNEK
-1012 EVNLILIIFYF
+1012 EINLILIIFYF
-1023 SVVNLSF
+1023 SVLNLSF
-1030 DFLLPYKNDEAGNIN
+1030 DFLLPYKNDEIN
-1045 LKNEENKENNEFVPI
+1045 NTNSKNEENKENNEFVPI

-1103 EKQKQNNINN
+1103 QKQIQNNANININ
-1113 IYIKK
+1113 IKK

>member
-1 MKTKDINA
+1 MKSKDINT
-9 LLSMKYNLIQNFY
+9 LLSMKYNLFQNFY
-22 IIGYSLSD
+22 IIGYSLFD
-30 FFSIKS
+30 FYSSKT
-36 KNIYTFKDIFT
+36 KNIYTFQDIFT
-47 DSSNVKIIPKLI
+47 DSLNVKLNPKLI
-59 SKFPNSIKNINS
+59 SKFPSSIKNINS
-71 IPDNLVISHCFP
+71 IPDDLVISHCFP
-83 NGLKILNNSNLINEL
+83 NGLKILNNPFLISQL
-98 THFEFNLENIPSNYN
+98 THFEFNLENIPANYT
-113 EDDKF
+113 EEDKF

-131 EPLSQYLN
+131 EPLSQYLK

-161 KENSDIKNYYIPKII
+161 KENLDIKNYYLPKII
-176 CFASFFPYSNE
+176 CFASLFPYSNE
-187 MKEILYNIYNFY
+187 IKEILYNIYNFY
-199 RNNINIENNNI
+199 RNNIITDNNNI

-225 KTSLPF
+225 KTPLPF

-236 IIISF
+236 TIISF
-241 KLNNIKKS
+241 KLNNIKKN
-249 IQSLDKIKFPVY
+249 IQSIDKIKFPVY
-261 NLKESF
+261 NLKESY

-282 FSIDDIMKIFKYVIL
+282 FSIEDIMKIFKYIIL

-314 IDNFISLL
+314 IENFISLL
-322 NPFRYVLPH
+322 NPFCYVLPH

-358 KNFFEDNNID
+358 KTFFEDNNID

-379 PLKKNE
+379 HLKKNE

-398 ESLVINEKIKQKE
+398 ECLVINEKIKQKE

-449 IALIKKKGDLS
+449 ITLIKKKGDLS

-465 NEQKFNYHLQH
+465 YEQKFNYHIQH

-491 YLLNSKFFSFSIKNK
+491 YLLNSKFFSFNIKNK
-506 DSGENILFKNI
+506 DNGENIRFKNT
-517 DEDFIKEIFNLKEFI
+517 DEDFIKEIFNLNEFI
-532 ISKSKDELF
+532 LSKSKDELF
-541 YIAFTKTKLFFNF
+541 YIAFCKTKLFFNF

-566 KVRHELF
+566 KVRYELF

-583 DYRKKK
+583 DFRKKK

-600 HTIEQEPIN
+600 HTIEQESIT

-628 EIIKDNNQ
+628 ELIKDNNQ
-636 FKLLTSYGQNII
+636 YKLLTSYGQNII
-648 SKTKKNKLI
+648 SKNKKNKLI
-657 DNPNISYYLF
+657 ENPNISYYIF

-673 DSFFDEKFE
+673 DSFFDEKYE
-682 KLFQCHNINIPGM
+682 NLFQSHNINIPGM

-703 RNIVFSDI
+703 RSIVFSDT

-721 NEIINKLPLSNNS
+721 NEIITKLPLTNNS
-734 QENFEVISKNYIYYS
+734 QENFEITYKNYIYYS

-780 DYVEEQVLFFLF
+780 DYVEEQVLYFLF

-837 KLDINS
+837 YPDINS
-843 SENNNI
+843 I
-849 EESNEENIIESEEE
+849 EENNEENIIESDEE

-874 LINTNNQLIKDLLKK
+874 LINTDNQLIKDLLKK
-889 SNYRRRNSE
+889 GNYRRRNSE
-898 SNNNDKEE
+898 LNNDKEE

-922 NIIPDEL
+922 NIIPDEI
-929 IKNKLNSNLEFYKY
+929 IKNKLMSNLDFYKY
-943 KCEKCKGNE
+943 KCEKCNGNE
-952 NDIVIK
+952 YDIVIK

-971 IIVDEGEFKLCT
+971 IIVGEGEFKLCT
-983 TYKFYLNVLYFFQ
+983 TYKFYLNILYFFQ

-1004 IENIFKEK
+1004 IENIFNEK
-1012 EVNLILIIFYF
+1012 EINLILIIFYF
-1023 SVVNLSF
+1023 SVLNLSF
-1030 DFLLPYKNDEAGNIN
+1030 DFLLPYKNDEIN
-1045 LKNEENKENNEFVPI
+1045 NTNSKNEENKENNEFVPI

-1094 EPFTIQGQK
+1094 EPFTIQGR
-1103 EKQKQNNINN
+1103 KQKQIQNSANININ
-1113 IYIKK
+1113 IKK

>member
-1 MKTKDINA
+1 MKSKDINT
-9 LLSMKYNLIQNFY
+9 LLSMKYNLFQNFY

-30 FFSIKS
+30 FYSTKT
-36 KNIYTFKDIFT
+36 KNIYTFQDIFT
-47 DSSNVKIIPKLI
+47 DSLNVKLNPKLI
-59 SKFPNSIKNINS
+59 SKFPSSIKNINS
-71 IPDNLVISHCFP
+71 IPDDLVISHCFP
-83 NGLKILNNSNLINEL
+83 NGLKILNNPFLISQL
-98 THFEFNLENIPSNYN
+98 THFEFNLENIPANYT
-113 EDDKF
+113 EEDKF

-131 EPLSQYLN
+131 EPLSQYLK

-161 KENSDIKNYYIPKII
+161 KENLDIKNYYLPKII
-176 CFASFFPYSNE
+176 CFASLFPYSNE
-187 MKEILYNIYNFY
+187 IKEILYNIYNFY
-199 RNNINIENNNI
+199 RNNIITDNNNI

-215 IEKIVEQIIM
+215 IEKLVEQIIM
-225 KTSLPF
+225 KTPLPF

-236 IIISF
+236 TIISF
-241 KLNNIKKS
+241 KLNNIKKN
-249 IQSLDKIKFPVY
+249 IQSIDKIKFPVY
-261 NLKESF
+261 NLKESY

-282 FSIDDIMKIFKYVIL
+282 FSIEDIMKIFKYIIL

-322 NPFRYVLPH
+322 NPFCYVLPH

-358 KNFFEDNNID
+358 KTFFEDNNID

-379 PLKKNE
+379 HLKKNE

-398 ESLVINEKIKQKE
+398 ECLVINEKIKQKE

-449 IALIKKKGDLS
+449 ITLIKKKGDLS

-465 NEQKFNYHLQH
+465 YEQKFNYHIQH

-491 YLLNSKFFSFSIKNK
+491 YLLNSKFFSFNIKNK
-506 DSGENILFKNI
+506 DNGENIRFKNT
-517 DEDFIKEIFNLKEFI
+517 DEDFIKEIFNLNEFI
-532 ISKSKDELF
+532 LSKSKDELF
-541 YIAFTKTKLFFNF
+541 YIAFCKTKLFFNF

-566 KVRHELF
+566 KVRYELF

-583 DYRKKK
+583 DFRKKK

-600 HTIEQEPIN
+600 HTIEQESIT

-628 EIIKDNNQ
+628 ELIKDNNQ
-636 FKLLTSYGQNII
+636 YKLLTSYGQNII
-648 SKTKKNKLI
+648 SKNKKNKLI
-657 DNPNISYYLF
+657 ENPNISYYIF

-682 KLFQCHNINIPGM
+682 NLFQSHNINIPGM
-695 SIIDELKK
+695 GIIDELKK
-703 RNIVFSDI
+703 RSIVFSDT

-721 NEIINKLPLSNNS
+721 NEIITKLPLTNNS
-734 QENFEVISKNYIYYS
+734 QENFEITYKNYIYYS

-760 CEQSERNIRI
+760 CEQRERNIRI

-780 DYVEEQVLFFLF
+780 DYVEEQVLYFLF

-811 LKYYGYSNYY
+811 LKFYGYSNYY

-837 KLDINS
+837 YPDINS
-843 SENNNI
+843 I
-849 EESNEENIIESEEE
+849 EENNEENIIESDEE

-874 LINTNNQLIKDLLKK
+874 LINTDNQLIKDLLKK
-889 SNYRRRNSE
+889 GNYRRRNSE
-898 SNNNDKEE
+898 LNNDKEE

-922 NIIPDEL
+922 NIIPDEI
-929 IKNKLNSNLEFYKY
+929 IKNKLMSNLDFYKY
-943 KCEKCKGNE
+943 KCEKCNGNE
-952 NDIVIK
+952 YDIVIK

-971 IIVDEGEFKLCT
+971 IIVGEGEFKLCT
-983 TYKFYLNVLYFFQ
+983 TYKFYLNILYFFQ

-1004 IENIFKEK
+1004 IENIFNEK
-1012 EVNLILIIFYF
+1012 EINLILIIFYF
-1023 SVVNLSF
+1023 SVLNLSF
-1030 DFLLPYKNDEAGNIN
+1030 DFLLPYKNDEIN
-1045 LKNEENKENNEFVPI
+1045 NTNSKNEENKENNEFVPI

-1103 EKQKQNNINN
+1103 QKQIQNNANININ
-1113 IYIKK
+1113 IKK

>member
-1 MKTKDINA
+1 MKSKDINT
-9 LLSMKYNLIQNFY
+9 LLSMKYNLFQNFY

-30 FFSIKS
+30 FYSSKT
-36 KNIYTFKDIFT
+36 KNIYTFQDIFT
-47 DSSNVKIIPKLI
+47 DSLNVKLNPKLI
-59 SKFPNSIKNINS
+59 SKFPSSIKNINS
-71 IPDNLVISHCFP
+71 IPDDLVISHCFP
-83 NGLKILNNSNLINEL
+83 NGLKILNNPFLISQL
-98 THFEFNLENIPSNYN
+98 THFEFNLENIPANYT
-113 EDDKF
+113 EEDKF

-131 EPLSQYLN
+131 EPLSQYLK

-161 KENSDIKNYYIPKII
+161 KENLDIKNYYLPKII
-176 CFASFFPYSNE
+176 CFASLFPYSNE
-187 MKEILYNIYNFY
+187 IKEILYNIYNFY
-199 RNNINIENNNI
+199 RNNIITDNNNI

-215 IEKIVEQIIM
+215 IEKLVEQIIM
-225 KTSLPF
+225 KTPLPF

-236 IIISF
+236 TIISF
-241 KLNNIKKS
+241 KLNNIKKN
-249 IQSLDKIKFPVY
+249 IQSIDKIKFPVY
-261 NLKESF
+261 NLKESY

-282 FSIDDIMKIFKYVIL
+282 FSIEDIMKIFKYIIL

-322 NPFRYVLPH
+322 NPFCYVLPH

-358 KNFFEDNNID
+358 KTFFEDNNID

-379 PLKKNE
+379 HLKKNE

-398 ESLVINEKIKQKE
+398 ECLVINEKIKQKE

-449 IALIKKKGDLS
+449 ITLIKKKGDLS

-465 NEQKFNYHLQH
+465 YEQKFNYHIQH

-491 YLLNSKFFSFSIKNK
+491 YLLNSKFFSFNIKNK
-506 DSGENILFKNI
+506 DNGENIRFKNT
-517 DEDFIKEIFNLKEFI
+517 DEDFIKEIFNLNEFI
-532 ISKSKDELF
+532 LSKSKDELF
-541 YIAFTKTKLFFNF
+541 YIAFCKTKLFFNF
-554 FREKIYSNNALN
+554 FLEKIYSNNALN
-566 KVRHELF
+566 KVRYELF

-583 DYRKKK
+583 DFRKKK

-600 HTIEQEPIN
+600 HTIEQEPIT

-616 NNELFYTKQEIT
+616 NNELYYTKQEIT
-628 EIIKDNNQ
+628 ELIKDNNQ
-636 FKLLTSYGQNII
+636 YKLLTSYGQNII
-648 SKTKKNKLI
+648 SKNKKNKLI
-657 DNPNISYYLF
+657 ENPNISYYIF

-682 KLFQCHNINIPGM
+682 NLFQSHNINIPGM
-695 SIIDELKK
+695 GIIDELKK
-703 RNIVFSDI
+703 RSIVFSDT

-721 NEIINKLPLSNNS
+721 NEIITKLPLTNNS
-734 QENFEVISKNYIYYS
+734 QENFEITYKNYIYYS

-760 CEQSERNIRI
+760 CEQRERNIRI

-780 DYVEEQVLFFLF
+780 DYVEEQVLYFLF

-837 KLDINS
+837 YPDINS
-843 SENNNI
+843 I
-849 EESNEENIIESEEE
+849 EENNEENIIESDEE

-874 LINTNNQLIKDLLKK
+874 LINTDNQLIKDLLKK
-889 SNYRRRNSE
+889 GNYRRRNSE
-898 SNNNDKEE
+898 LNNDKEE

-922 NIIPDEL
+922 NIIPDEI
-929 IKNKLNSNLEFYKY
+929 IKNKLVSNLDFYKY
-943 KCEKCKGNE
+943 KCEKCNGNE
-952 NDIVIK
+952 YDIVIK

-971 IIVDEGEFKLCT
+971 IIVGEGEFKLCT
-983 TYKFYLNVLYFFQ
+983 TYKFYLNILYFFQ

-1004 IENIFKEK
+1004 IENIFNEK
-1012 EVNLILIIFYF
+1012 EINLILIIFYF
-1023 SVVNLSF
+1023 SVLNLSF
-1030 DFLLPYKNDEAGNIN
+1030 DFLLPYKNDEIN
-1045 LKNEENKENNEFVPI
+1045 NTNSKNEENKENNEFVPI

-1103 EKQKQNNINN
+1103 QKQIQNNANININ
-1113 IYIKK
+1113 IKK

>member
-1 MKTKDINA
+1 MKSKDINT
-9 LLSMKYNLIQNFY
+9 LLSMKYNLFQNFY

-30 FFSIKS
+30 FYSSKT
-36 KNIYTFKDIFT
+36 KNIYTFQDIFT
-47 DSSNVKIIPKLI
+47 DSLNVKLNPKLI
-59 SKFPNSIKNINS
+59 SKFPSSIKNINS
-71 IPDNLVISHCFP
+71 IPDDLVISHCFP
-83 NGLKILNNSNLINEL
+83 NGLKILNNPFLISQL
-98 THFEFNLENIPSNYN
+98 THFEFNLENIPANYT
-113 EDDKF
+113 EEDKF

-131 EPLSQYLN
+131 EPLSQYLK

-161 KENSDIKNYYIPKII
+161 KENLDIKNYYLPKII
-176 CFASFFPYSNE
+176 CFASLFPYSNE
-187 MKEILYNIYNFY
+187 IKEILYNIYNFY
-199 RNNINIENNNI
+199 RNNIITDNNNI

-225 KTSLPF
+225 KTPLPF

-236 IIISF
+236 TIISF
-241 KLNNIKKS
+241 KLNNIKKN
-249 IQSLDKIKFPVY
+249 IQSIDKIKFPVY
-261 NLKESF
+261 NLKESY

-282 FSIDDIMKIFKYVIL
+282 FSIEDIMKIFKYIIL

-322 NPFRYVLPH
+322 NPFCYVLPH

-358 KNFFEDNNID
+358 KTFFEDNNID

-379 PLKKNE
+379 HLKKNE

-398 ESLVINEKIKQKE
+398 ECLVINEKIKQKE

-449 IALIKKKGDLS
+449 ITLIKKKGDLS

-465 NEQKFNYHLQH
+465 YEQKFNYHIQH

-491 YLLNSKFFSFSIKNK
+491 YLLNSKFFSFNIKNK
-506 DSGENILFKNI
+506 DNGENIRFKNT
-517 DEDFIKEIFNLKEFI
+517 DEDFIKEIFNLNEFI
-532 ISKSKDELF
+532 FSKSKDELF
-541 YIAFTKTKLFFNF
+541 YIAFCKTKLFFNF

-566 KVRHELF
+566 KVRYELF

-583 DYRKKK
+583 DFRKKK

-600 HTIEQEPIN
+600 HTIEQESIT

-628 EIIKDNNQ
+628 ELIKDNNQ
-636 FKLLTSYGQNII
+636 YKLLTSYGQNII
-648 SKTKKNKLI
+648 SKNKKNKLI
-657 DNPNISYYLF
+657 ENPNISYYIF

-682 KLFQCHNINIPGM
+682 NLFQSHNINIPGM

-703 RNIVFSDI
+703 RSIVFSDT

-721 NEIINKLPLSNNS
+721 NEIINKLPLTNNS
-734 QENFEVISKNYIYYS
+734 QENFEITYKNYIYYS

-760 CEQSERNIRI
+760 CEQRERNIRI

-780 DYVEEQVLFFLF
+780 DYVEEQVLYFLF

-837 KLDINS
+837 YPDINS
-843 SENNNI
+843 I
-849 EESNEENIIESEEE
+849 EENNEENIIESDEE

-874 LINTNNQLIKDLLKK
+874 LINTDNQLIKDLLKK
-889 SNYRRRNSE
+889 GNYRRRNSE
-898 SNNNDKEE
+898 LNNDKEE

-922 NIIPDEL
+922 NIIPDEI
-929 IKNKLNSNLEFYKY
+929 IKNKLMSNLDFYKY
-943 KCEKCKGNE
+943 KCEKCNGNE
-952 NDIVIK
+952 YDIVIK

-971 IIVDEGEFKLCT
+971 IIVGEGEFKLCT
-983 TYKFYLNVLYFFQ
+983 TYKFYLNILYFFQ

-1004 IENIFKEK
+1004 IENIFNEK
-1012 EVNLILIIFYF
+1012 EINLILIIFYF
-1023 SVVNLSF
+1023 SVLNLSF
-1030 DFLLPYKNDEAGNIN
+1030 DFLLPYKNDETNN
-1045 LKNEENKENNEFVPI
+1045 TNSKNEENKENNEFVPI

-1103 EKQKQNNINN
+1103 QKQIQNNANININ
-1113 IYIKK
+1113 IKK

>member
-1 MKTKDINA
+1 MKSKDINT
-9 LLSMKYNLIQNFY
+9 LLSMKYNLFQNFY

-30 FFSIKS
+30 FYSTKT
-36 KNIYTFKDIFT
+36 KNIYTFQDIFT
-47 DSSNVKIIPKLI
+47 DSLNVKLNPKLI
-59 SKFPNSIKNINS
+59 SKFPSSIKNINS
-71 IPDNLVISHCFP
+71 IPDDLVISHCFP
-83 NGLKILNNSNLINEL
+83 NGLKILNNPFLISQL
-98 THFEFNLENIPSNYN
+98 THFEFNLENIPANYT
-113 EDDKF
+113 EEDKF

-131 EPLSQYLN
+131 EPLSQYLK

-161 KENSDIKNYYIPKII
+161 KENLDIKNYYLPKII
-176 CFASFFPYSNE
+176 CFASLFPYSNE
-187 MKEILYNIYNFY
+187 IKEILYNIYNFY
-199 RNNINIENNNI
+199 RNNIITDNNNI

-225 KTSLPF
+225 KTPLPF

-236 IIISF
+236 TIISF
-241 KLNNIKKS
+241 KLNNIKKNILS
-249 IQSLDKIKFPVY
+249 IDKIKFPVY
-261 NLKESF
+261 NLKESY

-282 FSIDDIMKIFKYVIL
+282 FSIEDIMKIFKYIIL

-314 IDNFISLL
+314 IENFISLL
-322 NPFRYVLPH
+322 NPFCYVLPH

-358 KNFFEDNNID
+358 KTFFEDNNID

-379 PLKKNE
+379 HLKKNE

-398 ESLVINEKIKQKE
+398 ECLVINEKIKQKE

-449 IALIKKKGDLS
+449 ITLLKKKGDLS

-465 NEQKFNYHLQH
+465 YEQKFNYHIQH

-491 YLLNSKFFSFSIKNK
+491 YLLNSKFFSFNIKNK
-506 DSGENILFKNI
+506 DNGENIRFKNT
-517 DEDFIKEIFNLKEFI
+517 DEDFIKEIFNLNEFI
-532 ISKSKDELF
+532 LSKSKDELF
-541 YIAFTKTKLFFNF
+541 YIAFCKTKLFFNF

-566 KVRHELF
+566 KVRYELF

-583 DYRKKK
+583 DFRKKK

-600 HTIEQEPIN
+600 HTIEQEPIT

-628 EIIKDNNQ
+628 ELIKDNNQ
-636 FKLLTSYGQNII
+636 YKLLTSYGQNII
-648 SKTKKNKLI
+648 SKNKKNKLI
-657 DNPNISYYLF
+657 ENPNISYYIF

-682 KLFQCHNINIPGM
+682 NLFQSHNINIPGM
-695 SIIDELKK
+695 GIIDELKK
-703 RNIVFSDI
+703 RSIVFSDT

-721 NEIINKLPLSNNS
+721 NEIITKLPLTNNS
-734 QENFEVISKNYIYYS
+734 QENFEITYKNYIYYS

-780 DYVEEQVLFFLF
+780 DYVEEQVLYFLF

-837 KLDINS
+837 YPDINS
-843 SENNNI
+843 I
-849 EESNEENIIESEEE
+849 EENNEENIIESDEE

-874 LINTNNQLIKDLLKK
+874 LINTDNQLIKDLLKK
-889 SNYRRRNSE
+889 GNYRRRNSE
-898 SNNNDKEE
+898 LNNDKEE

-922 NIIPDEL
+922 NIIPDEI
-929 IKNKLNSNLEFYKY
+929 IKNKLVSNLDFYKY
-943 KCEKCKGNE
+943 KCEKCNGNE
-952 NDIVIK
+952 YDIVIK

-971 IIVDEGEFKLCT
+971 IIVGEGEFKLCT
-983 TYKFYLNVLYFFQ
+983 TYKFYLNILYFFQ

-1004 IENIFKEK
+1004 IENIFNEK
-1012 EVNLILIIFYF
+1012 EINLILIIFYF
-1023 SVVNLSF
+1023 SVLNLSF
-1030 DFLLPYKNDEAGNIN
+1030 DFLLPYKNDETNN
-1045 LKNEENKENNEFVPI
+1045 TNSKNEENKENNEFVPI

-1103 EKQKQNNINN
+1103 QKQIQNNANININ
-1113 IYIKK
+1113 IKK

>member
-1 MKTKDINA
+1 MKSKDINT
-9 LLSMKYNLIQNFY
+9 LLSMKYNLFQNFY

-30 FFSIKS
+30 FYSSKT
-36 KNIYTFKDIFT
+36 KNIYTFQDIFT
-47 DSSNVKIIPKLI
+47 DSLNVKLNPKLI
-59 SKFPNSIKNINS
+59 SKFPSSIKNINS
-71 IPDNLVISHCFP
+71 IPDDLVISHCFP
-83 NGLKILNNSNLINEL
+83 NGLKILNNPFLISQL
-98 THFEFNLENIPSNYN
+98 THFEFNLENIPANYT
-113 EDDKF
+113 EEDKF

-131 EPLSQYLN
+131 EPLSQYLK

-161 KENSDIKNYYIPKII
+161 KENLDIKNYYLPKII
-176 CFASFFPYSNE
+176 CFASLFPYSNE
-187 MKEILYNIYNFY
+187 IKEILYNIYNFY
-199 RNNINIENNNI
+199 RNNIITDNNNI

-225 KTSLPF
+225 KTPLPF

-236 IIISF
+236 TIISF
-241 KLNNIKKS
+241 KLNNIKKN
-249 IQSLDKIKFPVY
+249 IQSIDKIKFPVY
-261 NLKESF
+261 NLKESY

-282 FSIDDIMKIFKYVIL
+282 FSIEDIMKIFKYIIL

-322 NPFRYVLPH
+322 NPFCYVLPH

-379 PLKKNE
+379 HLKKNE

-398 ESLVINEKIKQKE
+398 ECLVINEKIKQKE

-449 IALIKKKGDLS
+449 ITLLKKKGDLS

-465 NEQKFNYHLQH
+465 YEQKFNYHIQH

-491 YLLNSKFFSFSIKNK
+491 YLLNSKFFSFNIKNK
-506 DSGENILFKNI
+506 DNGENIRFKNT
-517 DEDFIKEIFNLKEFI
+517 DEDFIKEIFNLNEFI
-532 ISKSKDELF
+532 LSKSKDELF
-541 YIAFTKTKLFFNF
+541 YIAFCKTKLFFNF

-566 KVRHELF
+566 KVRYELF

-583 DYRKKK
+583 DFRKKK

-600 HTIEQEPIN
+600 HTIEQEPIT

-628 EIIKDNNQ
+628 ELIKDNNQ
-636 FKLLTSYGQNII
+636 YKLLTSYGQNII
-648 SKTKKNKLI
+648 SKNKKNKLI
-657 DNPNISYYLF
+657 ENPNISYYIF

-682 KLFQCHNINIPGM
+682 NLFQSHNINIPGM

-703 RNIVFSDI
+703 RSIVFSDT

-721 NEIINKLPLSNNS
+721 NEIITKLPLTNNS
-734 QENFEVISKNYIYYS
+734 QENFEITYKNYIYYS

-760 CEQSERNIRI
+760 CEQRERNIRI

-780 DYVEEQVLFFLF
+780 DYVEEQVLYFLF

-837 KLDINS
+837 NPEINS
-843 SENNNI
+843 I
-849 EESNEENIIESEEE
+849 EENNEENIIESDEE

-874 LINTNNQLIKDLLKK
+874 LINTDNQLIKDLLKK
-889 SNYRRRNSE
+889 GNYRRRNSE
-898 SNNNDKEE
+898 LNNDKEE

-922 NIIPDEL
+922 NIIPDEI
-929 IKNKLNSNLEFYKY
+929 IKNKLMSNLDFYKY
-943 KCEKCKGNE
+943 KCEKCNGNE
-952 NDIVIK
+952 YDIVIK

-971 IIVDEGEFKLCT
+971 IIVGEGEFKLCT
-983 TYKFYLNVLYFFQ
+983 TYKFYLNILYFFQ

-1004 IENIFKEK
+1004 IENIFNEK
-1012 EVNLILIIFYF
+1012 EINLILIIFYF
-1023 SVVNLSF
+1023 SVLNLSF
-1030 DFLLPYKNDEAGNIN
+1030 DFLLPYKNDETNN
-1045 LKNEENKENNEFVPI
+1045 TNSKNEENKENNEFVPI

-1094 EPFTIQGQK
+1094 EPFTIHGQ
-1103 EKQKQNNINN
+1103 KQKQIQNNANININ
-1113 IYIKK
+1113 IKK

>member
-1 MKTKDINA
+1 MKSKDINT
-9 LLSMKYNLIQNFY
+9 LLSMKYNLFQNFY

-30 FFSIKS
+30 FYSSKT
-36 KNIYTFKDIFT
+36 KNIYTFQDIFT
-47 DSSNVKIIPKLI
+47 DSLNVKLNPKLI
-59 SKFPNSIKNINS
+59 SKFPSSIKNINS
-71 IPDNLVISHCFP
+71 IPDDLVISHCFP
-83 NGLKILNNSNLINEL
+83 NGLKILNNPFLISQL
-98 THFEFNLENIPSNYN
+98 THFEFNLENIPANYT
-113 EDDKF
+113 EEDKF

-131 EPLSQYLN
+131 EPLSQYLK

-153 QIEPDKTS
+153 QIEPDKAS
-161 KENSDIKNYYIPKII
+161 KENLDIKNYYLPKII
-176 CFASFFPYSNE
+176 CFASLFPYSNE
-187 MKEILYNIYNFY
+187 IKEILYNIYNFY
-199 RNNINIENNNI
+199 RNNIITDNNNI

-215 IEKIVEQIIM
+215 IEKLVEQIIM
-225 KTSLPF
+225 KTPLPF

-236 IIISF
+236 TIISF
-241 KLNNIKKS
+241 KLNNIKKN
-249 IQSLDKIKFPVY
+249 IQSIDKIKFPVY
-261 NLKESF
+261 NLKESY

-282 FSIDDIMKIFKYVIL
+282 FSTEDIMKIFKYIIL

-322 NPFRYVLPH
+322 NPFCYVLPH

-358 KNFFEDNNID
+358 KTFFEDNNID

-379 PLKKNE
+379 HLKKNE

-398 ESLVINEKIKQKE
+398 ECLVINEKIKQKE

-449 IALIKKKGDLS
+449 ITLLKKKGDLS

-465 NEQKFNYHLQH
+465 YEQKFNYHIQH

-491 YLLNSKFFSFSIKNK
+491 YLLNSKFFSFNIKNK
-506 DSGENILFKNI
+506 DNGENIRFKNT
-517 DEDFIKEIFNLKEFI
+517 DEDFIKEIFNLNEFI
-532 ISKSKDELF
+532 LSKSKDELF
-541 YIAFTKTKLFFNF
+541 YIAFCKTKLFFNF

-566 KVRHELF
+566 KVRYELF

-583 DYRKKK
+583 DFRKKK

-600 HTIEQEPIN
+600 HTIEQESIT

-628 EIIKDNNQ
+628 ELIKDNNQ
-636 FKLLTSYGQNII
+636 YKLLTSYGQNII
-648 SKTKKNKLI
+648 SKNKKNKLI
-657 DNPNISYYLF
+657 ENPNISYYIF

-682 KLFQCHNINIPGM
+682 NLFQSHNINIPGM
-695 SIIDELKK
+695 GIIDELKK
-703 RNIVFSDI
+703 RSIVFSDT

-721 NEIINKLPLSNNS
+721 NEIITKLPLTNNS
-734 QENFEVISKNYIYYS
+734 QENFEITYKNYIYYS

-760 CEQSERNIRI
+760 CEQRERNIRI

-780 DYVEEQVLFFLF
+780 DYVEEQVLYFLF

-837 KLDINS
+837 YPDINS
-843 SENNNI
+843 I
-849 EESNEENIIESEEE
+849 EENNEENIIESDEE

-874 LINTNNQLIKDLLKK
+874 LINTDNQLIKDLLKK
-889 SNYRRRNSE
+889 GNYRRRNSE
-898 SNNNDKEE
+898 LNNDKEE

-922 NIIPDEL
+922 NIIPDEI
-929 IKNKLNSNLEFYKY
+929 IKNKLMSNLDFYKY
-943 KCEKCKGNE
+943 KCEKCNGNE
-952 NDIVIK
+952 YDIVIK

-971 IIVDEGEFKLCT
+971 IIVGEGEFKLCT
-983 TYKFYLNVLYFFQ
+983 TYKFYLNILYFFQ

-1004 IENIFKEK
+1004 IENIFNEK
-1012 EVNLILIIFYF
+1012 EINLILIIFYF
-1023 SVVNLSF
+1023 SVLNLSF
-1030 DFLLPYKNDEAGNIN
+1030 DFLLPYKNDETNN
-1045 LKNEENKENNEFVPI
+1045 TNSKNEENKENNEFVPI

-1103 EKQKQNNINN
+1103 QKQIQNSANININ
-1113 IYIKK
+1113 IKK

>member
-1 MKTKDINA
+1 MKSKDINT
-9 LLSMKYNLIQNFY
+9 LLSMKYNLFQNFY

-30 FFSIKS
+30 FYSSKT
-36 KNIYTFKDIFT
+36 KNIYTFQDIFT
-47 DSSNVKIIPKLI
+47 DSLNVKLNPKLI
-59 SKFPNSIKNINS
+59 SKFPSSIKNINS
-71 IPDNLVISHCFP
+71 IPDDLVISHCFP
-83 NGLKILNNSNLINEL
+83 NGLKILNNPFLISQL
-98 THFEFNLENIPSNYN
+98 THFEFNLENIPANYT
-113 EDDKF
+113 EEDKF

-131 EPLSQYLN
+131 EPLSQYLK

-161 KENSDIKNYYIPKII
+161 KENLDIKNYYLPKII
-176 CFASFFPYSNE
+176 CFASLFPYSNE
-187 MKEILYNIYNFY
+187 IKEILYNIYNFY
-199 RNNINIENNNI
+199 RNNIITDNNNI

-225 KTSLPF
+225 KTPLPF

-236 IIISF
+236 TIISF
-241 KLNNIKKS
+241 KLNNIKKN
-249 IQSLDKIKFPVY
+249 IQSIDKIKFPVY
-261 NLKESF
+261 NLKESY

-282 FSIDDIMKIFKYVIL
+282 FSIEDIMKIFKYIIL

-322 NPFRYVLPH
+322 NPFCYVLPH

-358 KNFFEDNNID
+358 KTFFEDNNID

-379 PLKKNE
+379 HLKKNE

-398 ESLVINEKIKQKE
+398 ECLVINEKIKQKE

-449 IALIKKKGDLS
+449 ITLIKKKGDLS

-465 NEQKFNYHLQH
+465 YEQKFNYHIQH

-491 YLLNSKFFSFSIKNK
+491 YLLNSKFFSFNIKNK
-506 DSGENILFKNI
+506 DNGENIRFKNT
-517 DEDFIKEIFNLKEFI
+517 DEDFIKEIFNLNEFI
-532 ISKSKDELF
+532 LSKSKDELF
-541 YIAFTKTKLFFNF
+541 YIAFCKTKLFFNF

-566 KVRHELF
+566 KVRYELF

-583 DYRKKK
+583 DFRKKK

-600 HTIEQEPIN
+600 HTIEQEPIT

-628 EIIKDNNQ
+628 ELIKDNNQ
-636 FKLLTSYGQNII
+636 YKLLTSYGQNII
-648 SKTKKNKLI
+648 SKNKKNKLI
-657 DNPNISYYLF
+657 ENPNISYYIF

-682 KLFQCHNINIPGM
+682 NLFQSHNINIPGM
-695 SIIDELKK
+695 GIIDELKK
-703 RNIVFSDI
+703 RSIVFSDT

-721 NEIINKLPLSNNS
+721 NEIITKLPLTNNS
-734 QENFEVISKNYIYYS
+734 QENFEITYKNYIYYS

-760 CEQSERNIRI
+760 CEQRERNIRI

-780 DYVEEQVLFFLF
+780 DYVEEQVLYFLF

-837 KLDINS
+837 YPDINS
-843 SENNNI
+843 I
-849 EESNEENIIESEEE
+849 EENNEENIIESDEE

-874 LINTNNQLIKDLLKK
+874 LINTDNQLIKDLLKK
-889 SNYRRRNSE
+889 GNYRRRNSE
-898 SNNNDKEE
+898 LNNDKEE

-922 NIIPDEL
+922 NIIPDEI
-929 IKNKLNSNLEFYKY
+929 IKNKLVSNLDFYKY
-943 KCEKCKGNE
+943 KCEKCNGNE
-952 NDIVIK
+952 YDIVIK

-971 IIVDEGEFKLCT
+971 IIVGEGEFKLCT
-983 TYKFYLNVLYFFQ
+983 TYKFYLNILYFFQ

-1004 IENIFKEK
+1004 IENIFNEK
-1012 EVNLILIIFYF
+1012 EINLILIIFYF
-1023 SVVNLSF
+1023 SVLNLSF
-1030 DFLLPYKNDEAGNIN
+1030 DFLLPYKNDETNN
-1045 LKNEENKENNEFVPI
+1045 TNSKNEENKENNEFVPI

-1103 EKQKQNNINN
+1103 QKQIQNNANININ
-1113 IYIKK
+1113 IKK